1 MRTENKQ
8 FKKVLSVIL
17 SICMLLSI
25 VPSMVFAEGEGTGWT
40 QDEATDSTGCVNE
53 LVDGWVH
60 LKSGPNNGNAATGTT
75 PAVFVSDTMTGG
87 NMGEIK
93 LAIKT
98 VSSVADTRFGV
109 LLNYTDPNNGMFIGF
124 DASGWFWQNYG
135 ATGATWY
142 QGSRVAAPT
151 PGETVILNI
160 RWSDNKIVA
169 ATADGVDLFEGS
181 VPEFSYT
188 TGDKIALRVA
198 SLNSALTEVYVCDAD
213 NIPEETT
220 ESTEATEPPE
230 VPVDPDRETVVL
242 TNDAMSVTV
251 DAKFPRV
258 IKYDL
263 ANGNVV
269 YGQTKTLDTI
279 RINGVDLTVDPE
291 TVVTTEVADKVTY
304 KFPLKSEDNTI
315 DMEMTCELV
324 IENNTLAFNIT
335 EIKNNLDSQVNPIL
349 KIYIPQHSLVSVNAN
364 DEASNLF
371 GAIISSK
378 TKVDGD
384 EYFKLTSTSA
394 NKTTDYAYAVI
405 SDSKISASMESNSTV
420 DGRSNGFSGAGA
432 NNTRIVSE
440 VYDGAVP
447 NAEGTYETVKTL
459 GLQSN
464 TWDYQY
470 RVTTNVGGGSNDYAT
485 TYVYDPVDMPYVRVV
500 ITGDEN
506 GDGAINWNDG
516 AIAFRDISH
525 EIAGS
530 EEVPELVG
538 YRISMNFGG
547 QAQNPFLTTLDNV
560 KRVAANTDGLGQS
573 ILLKGY
579 ASEGH
584 DSGHPDYWNIG
595 ERIGGAE
602 DMNTLLTKGAE
613 YGAVFG
619 IHVNASEFYP
629 EAEAFNENRIK
640 WNATGTPNY
649 GWNWID
655 QGINING
662 WYDMANYDPDATYD
676 DLYRENR
683 FQKLYELVGTNLDFV
698 YVDVWGNGQTPSDGT
713 WGTRVISQE
722 ITERGWRMANE
733 WGVAN
738 DWDATFTHW
747 STDLTYGGADLKG
760 VNSTLIRFIRNHQKD
775 VWVGDYPS
783 YGGEAQAPLLG
794 GMNMK
799 DFEGWQGRNDYDAWI
814 RNLYTHNLSTKFLQH
829 FEVVSWEYA
838 NDADPTVPVDGA
850 NWTPSMKAV
859 LRDDAGNEVVVT
871 RKSSDPNSAEF
882 RERVITFN
890 GITVLDGSENRG
902 DNDNSKGNQT
912 YLIPWLWDSS
922 TGEFLDSKDEKLY
935 HWNTAGG
942 TTTWT
947 LPESWSDVS
956 EVKYYKL
963 TDLGAVEEQIIKVD
977 ENRQIT
983 IKADAET
990 PYIVKKGDATKLEI
1004 VWSEG
1009 MHIVDAG
1016 FNSGI
1021 DNILTLW
1028 DVETENVNYGDVN
1041 GDKVININ
1049 DASLVQLYINKNE
1062 GTIVDEK
1069 IADVNRDGIITVA
1082 DVTAIQ
1088 LIAAGRTEASTVS
1101 GTATVQ
1107 KSQYSN
1113 PMFVLNGEISAKQEL
1128 TDLTAGT
1135 QYAVYLGVDN
1145 RSNSNAYVRILDSN
1159 GNVVA
1164 ENYTNRS
1171 IAKNYI
1177 KAYTHSNSSATIGGT
1192 SYFQNIYLFFTPVEG
1207 EKYYLQLEQT
1217 GTGNV
1222 YFDDIRITESDASFF
1237 EYDEEGNV
1245 VSFYNDFEKNVQG
1258 VYPFVIGGIEGV
1270 EDNRTHLSE
1279 LHDPYTQAGW
1289 DIKKLDDVIDGE
1301 WSVKVNGLVQRNAMV
1316 MQTIP
1321 QNFRFEPGVTYD
1333 ISFDYE
1339 IGTAGTYGV
1348 VYGEGE
1354 YSSSK
1359 SYSLLPLNEQAITDE
1374 GTSKHTFSFSLIGGE
1389 SGQTWFGIY
1398 STSKAPENTDS
1409 FIGYKDLVID
1419 NVSIKVSKSDKS
1431 EMMAAYEKYSGLN
1444 EVDYAP
1450 DQWAVFAE
1458 ALANVE
1464 ALFQNSDAEQAEV
1477 DAATQALIDA
1487 AEALEVAY
1495 GTITITVK
1503 NEEGEV
1509 IPGAKVALDCYN
1521 DDSIA
1526 KQTGV
1531 ADENGMVTFENL
1543 RNREYGASASAD
1555 GYTTRYGVTAPIV
1568 LNEVTNTD
1576 VVLNAVSADGLLAE
1590 YNFDDGDVSMLV
1602 NQEDN
1607 AGGDVTVTAVDGKAQ
1622 IRFPGGGRAN
1632 VFIEDEG
1639 LDRVKN
1645 GRIEFDVTTMS
1656 ANGIRFGVNF
1666 RAANMNQRIWT
1677 GVGDANNQY
1686 FYEWWNGSANSWSS
1700 MFSNNEYFTSG
1711 NTVHV
1716 VAEISNNRVKLTV
1729 DDVVLVNSTVTGG
1742 IPTDGGW
1749 FGFECRN
1756 ANSFQIDNV
1765 KIYTADTDPVF

>member
-25 VPSMVFAEGEGTGWT
+25 VPSMVFAEGSETGWT
-40 QDEATDSTGCVNE
+40 QDEATNSTGCVNE

-87 NMGEIK
+87 KMGEIK
-93 LAIKT
+93 LAIKP
-98 VSSVADTRFGV
+98 VSEASATRFGV
-109 LLNYTDPNNGMFIGF
+109 YLNYTNPNNAMFIGY
-124 DASGWFWQNYG
+124 DSGGWFWQNYG
-135 ATGATWY
+135 ASDSTWY
-142 QGSRVAAPT
+142 SGTRQPAPAA
-151 PGETVILNI
+151 GKTVILNI
-160 RWSDNKIVA
+160 KWSDNNIVSA
-169 ATADGVDLFEGS
+169 KVDGVDLFEGS

-188 TGDKIALRVA
+188 TGDKIAIKCGTWNTA
-198 SLNSALTEVYVCDAD
+198 YTEVYVCDAD
-213 NIPEETT
+213 KIPEETT
-220 ESTEATEPPE
+220 ESTETTETPE
-230 VPVDPDRETVVL
+230 VPADPDRETVTL
-242 TNDAMSVTV
+242 TNDAMNVTV

-263 ANGNVV
+263 ANGDVV

-291 TVVTTEVADKVTY
+291 KVVTTEAADKVTY
-304 KFPLKSEDNTI
+304 KFPLKSADNTI

-378 TKVDGD
+378 TSVDGD

-394 NKTTDYAYAVI
+394 NKTTEYAYAVI

-420 DGRSNGFSGAGA
+420 DGKSNGFSGAGA

-470 RVTTNVGGGSNDYAT
+470 RVTTNVGSATNTT
-485 TYVYDPVDMPYVRVV
+485 TYVYDHVDMPYVRVV

-506 GDGAINWNDG
+506 KDGAINWNDG

-525 EIAGS
+525 EIAKS
-530 EEVPELVG
+530 DEVPELVG

-560 KRVAANTDGLGQS
+560 KRVAAHTDGLGQS

-602 DMNTLLTKGAE
+602 DMNTLLTKGKE

-640 WNATGTPNY
+640 WNGTGTPNY

-655 QGINING
+655 QGINMNG

-747 STDLTYGGADLKG
+747 ATDLTYGGANLKG

-829 FEVVSWEYA
+829 FKVVSWEYA
-838 NDADPTVPVDGA
+838 NDADPKVPTSAD
-850 NWTPSMKAV
+850 WTPSVKAV

-871 RKSSDPNSAEF
+871 RKSGNPSDPLF

-890 GITVLDGSENRG
+890 GIKVLDGSENRG

-983 IKADAET
+983 INADAET

-1021 DNILTLW
+1021 DNILSLW
-1028 DVETENVNYGDVN
+1028 DVETENVKYGDVN

-1062 GTIVDEK
+1062 GTIVDEN

-1088 LIAAGRTEASTVS
+1088 LIAAGRTEAPTAS
-1101 GTATVQ
+1101 GTATATVQ

-1245 VSFYNDFEKNVQG
+1245 TSFYNDFEKNIQG

-1289 DIKKLDDVIDGE
+1289 DIKRLDDVIEGD

-1374 GTSKHTFSFSLIGGE
+1374 GTNKHRFSFSLIGGE
-1389 SGQTWFGIY
+1389 SGQSWFGIY

-1431 EMMAAYEKYSGLN
+1431 KMMAAYEKYSGLN

-1450 DQWAVFAE
+1450 DQWAVFAG

-1464 ALFQNSDAEQAEV
+1464 ALFQNSEATQEEV
-1477 DAATQALIDA
+1477 DAATKALIDA
-1487 AEALEVAY
+1487 AESLEVAY
-1495 GTITITVK
+1495 GTITVTVK
-1503 NEEGEV
+1503 NIDGEP
-1509 IPGAKVALDCYN
+1509 ISGAKVALDCYN
-1521 DDSIA
+1521 DDTIA

-1531 ADENGMVTFENL
+1531 ANENGMVTFENL
-1543 RNREYGASASAD
+1543 RNRKYGASASAD
-1555 GYTTRYGVTAPIV
+1555 GYTTRYGVTAPITV
-1568 LNEVTNTD
+1568 NEVTNTD
-1576 VVLNAVSADGLLAE
+1576 VVLNTVSPDGLLKE
-1590 YNFDDGDVSMLV
+1590 YNFDDGDVSMFV
-1602 NQEDN
+1602 SPEDN
-1607 AGGDVTVTAVDGKAQ
+1607 QAGAVATTAVDGKAQ
-1622 IRFPGGGRAN
+1622 IKFPGGGRAC
-1632 VFIEDEG
+1632 VYIEDED

-1645 GRIEFDVTTMS
+1645 GRIEADITGLQ

-1666 RAANMNQRIWT
+1666 RGSDFTHRIWA
-1677 GVGDANNQY
+1677 GVGDSNNNY
-1686 FYEWWNGSANSWSS
+1686 FWEWWNGADTSYSG
-1700 MFSNNEYFTSG
+1700 MYGGQEHFKSG
-1711 NTVHV
+1711 NTVHL
-1716 VAEISNNRVKLTV
+1716 VAEIKDNTVKLTL
-1729 DDVVLVNSTVTGG
+1729 DGEVVLNTRISGN

-1749 FGFECRN
+1749 FGFECR
-1756 ANSFQIDNV
+1756 SGYTFKLDNV
-1765 KIYTADTDPVF
+1765 KIYTNDTDPVF

>member
-25 VPSMVFAEGEGTGWT
+25 VPTMVFAEGESSGWT
-40 QDEATDSTGCVNE
+40 QEKSDTTGVINE
-53 LVDGWVH
+53 LTSDGWWH
-60 LKSGPNNGNAATGTT
+60 FKSGPNNGNNPNPDKNPAT
-75 PAVFVSDTMTGG
+75 FVNDTMTIDAFGTLDWD
-87 NMGEIK
+87 ILPASDASK
-93 LAIKT
+93 
-98 VSSVADTRFGV
+98 SRFGIW
-109 LLNYTDPNNGMFIGF
+109 LKYSDTSNGMFIGY
-124 DASGWFWQNYG
+124 DSGGWFWQNYG
-135 ATGATWY
+135 ADNESWY
-142 QGSRVAAPT
+142 SGTRVAAPKA
-151 PGETVILNI
+151 GQTVRLQLS
-160 RWSDNKIVA
+160 WTDNKFIKAEV
-169 ATADGVDLFEGS
+169 DGQTLFEGS
-181 VPEFSYT
+181 IPEFGYAE
-188 TGDKIALRVA
+188 GDKIAIKCGTY
-198 SLNSALTEVYVCDAD
+198 STEYTEVYIREHTD
-213 NIPEETT
+213 EEPTT
-220 ESTEATEPPE
+220 ESTEATEAPE
-230 VPVDPDRETVVL
+230 VPVDPNRETVTL
-242 TNDAMSVTV
+242 TNDAMNVLV

-258 IKYDL
+258 ISYEMK
-263 ANGNVV
+263 NINNTVV

-279 RINGVDLTVDPE
+279 RINGVDIKVNPDE
-291 TVVTTEVADKVTY
+291 VTTTQAADKVTY
-304 KFPLKSEDNTI
+304 QFPLKSEANNI
-315 DMEMTCELV
+315 DMVMTCELA
-324 IENNTLAFNIT
+324 IKDNTLAFNIT
-335 EIKNNLDSQVNPIL
+335 EIKNNLDSQAYPIL
-349 KIYIPQHSLVSVNAN
+349 KIYIPQHSLVSVNST

-371 GAIISSK
+371 GSITSSR
-378 TKVDGD
+378 TTVDGD
-384 EYFKLTSTSA
+384 EYFELTSTST

-405 SDSKISASMESNSTV
+405 SDSKISASMESNSTI
-420 DGRSNGFSGAGA
+420 DGRATGFTGGGA
-432 NNTRIVSE
+432 NNTRIISE

-447 NAEGTYETVKTL
+447 GADGEYTTVKTL

-464 TWDYQY
+464 IWDYQY
-470 RVTTNVGGGSNDYAT
+470 RVTTNVGSAKDTT
-485 TYVYDPVDMPYVRVV
+485 TYVYDPVDMPYVKVV

-506 GDGAINWNDG
+506 KDSKINWNDG
-516 AIAFRDISH
+516 AIAFRTISH

-530 EEVPELVG
+530 DEVPELVG

-595 ERIGGAE
+595 ERIGGAD
-602 DMNTLLTKGAE
+602 DMNTLLTKGKE

-629 EAEAFNENRIK
+629 EADAFNENRIK
-640 WNATGTPNY
+640 WNSTGTPNY

-655 QGINING
+655 QGINMNG

-676 DLYRENR
+676 DLYREAR

-733 WGVAN
+733 WGAAN

-760 VNSTLIRFIRNHQKD
+760 NNSILTRFIRNHQKD
-775 VWVGDYPS
+775 VWIGDYPS

-794 GMNMK
+794 GLNMK

-838 NDADPTVPVDGA
+838 NEEDPSVPVDGA
-850 NWTPSMKAV
+850 NWTPSVKAV
-859 LRDDAGNEVVVT
+859 LRDEAGNEVVVT
-871 RKSSDPNSAEF
+871 RKSSDPSSALF

-890 GITVLDGSENRG
+890 GVTVLDGSENRG
-902 DNDNSKGNQT
+902 DNDSVKGNQS
-912 YLIPWLWDSS
+912 YLIPWLWDAETGNFVASS
-922 TGEFLDSKDEKLY
+922 DEKLY

-947 LPESWSDVS
+947 LPESWKDL
-956 EVKYYKL
+956 ETVKYYKL
-963 TDLGAVEEQIIKVD
+963 TDLGAVEEQIINVVD
-977 ENRQIT
+977 GKIT
-983 IKADAET
+983 ITADAET
-990 PYIVKKGDATKLEI
+990 PYVVKKGDAKNLEI

-1021 DNILTLW
+1021 DNILKLW
-1028 DVETENVNYGDVN
+1028 NVNANGLMMGDVN
-1041 GDKVININ
+1041 GDGIVNVN
-1049 DASLVQLYINKNE
+1049 DATYVQLYLLQNTSIDV
-1062 GTIVDEK
+1062 GA
-1069 IADVNRDGIITVA
+1069 ADVNGDDKITVS
-1082 DVTAIQ
+1082 DVTEIQ
-1088 LIAAGRTEASTVS
+1088 LIAAGLKTSETKS
-1101 GTATVQ
+1101 GTATVE

-1113 PMFVLNGEISAKQEL
+1113 PMLVLNGNISAKQQM
-1128 TDLTAGT
+1128 TDLTAGQ

-1145 RSNSNAYVRILDSN
+1145 RSDSNAYVRVLDSK
-1159 GNVVA
+1159 GNIVA

-1192 SYFQNIYLFFTPVEG
+1192 SYFQNIYVFFTPVEG
-1207 EKYYLQLEQT
+1207 ETYYLQLAQT
-1217 GTGNV
+1217 GEGNV

-1237 EYDEEGNV
+1237 TYDENGNV
-1245 VSFYNDFEKNVQG
+1245 TGFYNDFEKNIQG

-1279 LHDPYTQAGW
+1279 LHAPYTQAGW
-1289 DIKKLDDVIDGE
+1289 DIKKLDDVIDGN
-1301 WSVKVNGLVQRNAMV
+1301 WSVKVNGLVQRNNMV

-1348 VYGEGE
+1348 VYGDGE
-1354 YSSSK
+1354 FSTGK
-1359 SYSLLPLNEQAITDE
+1359 SYSLLPLNEQAITEE
-1374 GTSKHTFSFSLIGGE
+1374 GTSKHTFSFSLIGAE
-1389 SGQTWFGIY
+1389 NGQSWFGIY

-1419 NVSIKVSKSDKS
+1419 NLKITVSKSNKA
-1431 EMMAAYEKYSGLN
+1431 EMMAAYEKYSSLN

-1450 DQWAVFAE
+1450 EQWSVFAK
-1458 ALANVE
+1458 ALADVE
-1464 ALFQNSDAEQAEV
+1464 ALFQNSDATQDQV
-1477 DAATQALIDA
+1477 DAATKALIDA
-1487 AEALEVAY
+1487 AESLEIAY
-1495 GTITITVK
+1495 GTITVTVK
-1503 NEEGEV
+1503 DEEGNA

-1521 DDSIA
+1521 DDTVA
-1526 KQTGV
+1526 KQTAV
-1531 ADENGMVTFENL
+1531 ADDNGMVTFANL

-1555 GYTTRYGVTAPIV
+1555 GYTTRYGVTAAIKV
-1568 LNEVTNTD
+1568 NETTNTD
-1576 VVLNAVSADGLLAE
+1576 VVLNKVSADGLLAE

-1607 AGGDVTVTAVDGKAQ
+1607 AGGKVTITAVDGKAQ
-1622 IRFPGGGRAN
+1622 IKFPGGGRAN
-1632 VFIEDEG
+1632 VFIEQEG

-1686 FYEWWNGSANSWSS
+1686 FYEWWNGNNNSWSS
-1700 MFSNNEYFTSG
+1700 MFSNNEYFTNG
-1711 NTVHV
+1711 KTVHV
-1716 VAEISNNRVKLTV
+1716 VAEINNNKVKLTV
-1729 DDVVLVNSTVTGG
+1729 DDVVLVESNISGG

-1749 FGFECRN
+1749 FGFECRS
-1756 ANSFQIDNV
+1756 ANSFQIDNL

>member
-25 VPSMVFAEGEGTGWT
+25 VPSMVFAEGSETGWT
-40 QDEATDSTGCVNE
+40 QDPATDSTGCVNE

-87 NMGEIK
+87 KFGTVN
-93 LAIKT
+93 LAIKP
-98 VSSVADTRFGV
+98 VSGPTETRFGV
-109 LLNYTDPNNGMFIGF
+109 YLNYENPNNGYFIGY
-124 DASGWFWQNYG
+124 DAGGWFWQRYG
-135 ATGATWY
+135 DD
-142 QGSRVAAPT
+142 GSYKPVGIDAPEA
-151 PGETVILNI
+151 GEQVILKI
-160 RWSDNKIVA
+160 TWSDNTITS
-169 ATADGVDLFEGS
+169 ATVDGQSIFGGSTVDI
-181 VPEFSYT
+181 SYT
-188 TGDKIALRVA
+188 TGDKIAIKCGTW
-198 SLNSALTEVYVCDAD
+198 NTEYTEVYVCDAD

-230 VPVDPDRETVVL
+230 VPVDPDRETVTL

-263 ANGNVV
+263 ANGDVV

-291 TVVTTEVADKVTY
+291 TVVTTEAADKVTY

-420 DGRSNGFSGAGA
+420 DGRSNGFGGAGA

-447 NAEGTYETVKTL
+447 NADGEYETVKTL

-470 RVTTNVGGGSNDYAT
+470 RVTTNVGSATNTT
-485 TYVYDPVDMPYVRVV
+485 TYVYNAIELPYVRVV

-506 GDGAINWNDG
+506 GDEVINWNDG

-525 EIAGS
+525 KIAKS
-530 EEVPELVG
+530 DEVPELVG

-560 KRVAANTDGLGQS
+560 KRVAAHTDGLGQS

-602 DMNTLLTKGAE
+602 DMNTLLTKGKE

-640 WNATGTPNY
+640 WNVTGTPNY

-655 QGINING
+655 QGINMNG

-838 NDADPTVPVDGA
+838 NDADPTVPVDGE

-859 LRDDAGNEVVVT
+859 LRDDAGNEVVVE
-871 RKSSDPNSAEF
+871 RKSGNPSDPLF

-963 TDLGAVEEQIIKVD
+963 TDLGAVDEQIIKVD

-1088 LIAAGRTEASTVS
+1088 LIAAGRTEAPTVS

-1237 EYDEEGNV
+1237 EYDAEGNV
-1245 VSFYNDFEKNVQG
+1245 VSFFNDFEKNVQG
-1258 VYPFVIGGIEGV
+1258 VYPFVIGGIESV

-1487 AEALEVAY
+1487 AESLEVAY

>member
-8 FKKVLSVIL
+8 FKKVISVIL

-25 VPSMVFAEGEGTGWT
+25 VPTMVFAEGEGSGWT
-40 QDEATDSTGCVNE
+40 QEKSDTTGVINE
-53 LVDGWVH
+53 LTEDGWWH
-60 LKSGPNNGNAATGTT
+60 FKSGPNNGNNPSPTKNPATFVNDTIEIGEMGTLDWDIKAVNDAAQ
-75 PAVFVSDTMTGG
+75 
-87 NMGEIK
+87 
-93 LAIKT
+93 
-98 VSSVADTRFGV
+98 TRFGIW
-109 LLNYTDPNNGMFIGF
+109 LKYSDTNNGMFIGY
-124 DASGWFWQNYG
+124 DAQGWFWQNYG
-135 ATGATWY
+135 ATGETWY
-142 QGSRVAAPT
+142 NGTRVKGPNA
-151 PGETVILNI
+151 GETVRLQLAWTDSSFIQ
-160 RWSDNKIVA
+160 
-169 ATADGVDLFEGS
+169 ATVNGELLFEGS
-181 VPEFSYT
+181 IPDFEYATGNKLAVKCGSYNGT
-188 TGDKIALRVA
+188 NGME
-198 SLNSALTEVYVCDAD
+198 LTEVYVREHK
-213 NIPEETT
+213 EEQPTTEPT
-220 ESTEATEPPE
+220 ESTETPE

-279 RINGVDLTVDPE
+279 RINNVDIKVNPDD
-291 TVVTTEVADKVTY
+291 VVSTHTPDKIEY
-304 KFPLKSEDNTI
+304 KFPLKSEENNI
-315 DMEMTCELV
+315 DMVMTSTIS
-324 IENNTLAFNIT
+324 IENNTLSFNII
-335 EIKNNLDSQVNPIL
+335 EIVNNLDSHVNPIL
-349 KIYIPQHSLVSVNAN
+349 KIYIPQHSLVSVNSS
-364 DEASNLF
+364 DEKSNIF
-371 GAIISSK
+371 GAVSSSQTK
-378 TKVDGD
+378 TDGD
-384 EYFKLTSTSA
+384 EYFELTSTSG
-394 NKTTDYAYAVI
+394 NKTTAYAYAVI
-405 SDSKISASMESNSTV
+405 SDSKISASMESNSTI
-420 DGRSNGFSGAGA
+420 DGSAIGFGGAGA

-440 VYDGAVP
+440 IYDGAIENEKFINYGDVNGDGKINVIDATLVQIYLVYKDREIDKAAADVDLDGEVTVNDATSIQKISAKLEEAP
-447 NAEGTYETVKTL
+447 ADDPFVTVKTL
-459 GLQSN
+459 GLYSN
-464 TWDYQY
+464 VWDYQY
-470 RVTTNVGGGSNDYAT
+470 RVTTNVGGGTPNT
-485 TYVYDPVDMPYVRVV
+485 TYVYNPIELPYVKVV

-506 GDGAINWNDG
+506 GDGAVNWNDG

-525 EIAGS
+525 EIAKS
-530 EEVPELVG
+530 DEVPELVG

-560 KRVAANTDGLGQS
+560 KRVAAHTDGLGQS

-584 DSGHPDYWNIG
+584 DSGHPDYYNIG

-602 DMNTLLTKGAE
+602 DMNTLLEKGKE

-629 EAEAFNENRIK
+629 EADAFCEERIK
-640 WNATGTPNY
+640 WNASGTPAY

-655 QGINING
+655 QGINMNG
-662 WYDMANYDPDATYD
+662 WYDMANHDPDAVHD
-676 DLYRENR
+676 ELYREAR
-683 FQKLYELVGTNLDFV
+683 FDMLKELVGDNLDFI

-713 WGTRVISQE
+713 WGTRVISKE
-722 ITERGWRMANE
+722 ITENGWRMANE
-733 WGVAN
+733 WGAAN

-829 FEVVSWEYA
+829 FEVVSWKYA
-838 NDADPTVPVDGA
+838 NDANDTVPTSA
-850 NWTPSMKAV
+850 NWTPSVFAE
-859 LRDDAGNEVVVT
+859 LRDEKGNVVT
-871 RKSSDPNSAEF
+871 VERKSGDPSDPLF
-882 RERVITFN
+882 RERVIKFN

-902 DNDNSKGNQT
+902 DNDNVKGNQT

-922 TGEFLDSKDEKLY
+922 TGDFLDSKDEKLY

-947 LPESWSDVS
+947 LPESWNDVD

-963 TDLGAVEEQIIKVD
+963 TDLGAVEEEIIKVD

-1021 DNILTLW
+1021 ENILSLW
-1028 DVETENVNYGDVN
+1028 ATEG
-1041 GDKVININ
+1041 
-1049 DASLVQLYINKNE
+1049 E
-1062 GTIVDEK
+1062 
-1069 IADVNRDGIITVA
+1069 
-1082 DVTAIQ
+1082 
-1088 LIAAGRTEASTVS
+1088 

-1113 PMFVLNGEISAKQEL
+1113 PMLVLNGEISAKQEI
-1128 TDLTAGT
+1128 TDLTAGQ

-1145 RSNSNAYVRILDSN
+1145 RSDSNAYVRILDSK

-1177 KAYTHSNSSATIGGT
+1177 KAYTHSNSSATVDGS
-1192 SYFQNIYLFFTPVEG
+1192 SYFQNMYVFFTPVEG
-1207 EKYYLQLEQT
+1207 EKYYLQLAQT
-1217 GTGNV
+1217 GEGNV

-1279 LHDPYTQAGW
+1279 LHKPYTQAGW
-1289 DIKKLDDVIDGE
+1289 DIKKLDDVIEGD
-1301 WSVKVNGLVQRNAMV
+1301 WSIKVNGLVQRNNMV

-1354 YSSSK
+1354 FSTSK
-1359 SYSLLPLNEQAITDE
+1359 SYSLLPLNEQAITEE

-1450 DQWAVFAE
+1450 EQWAVFAE

-1477 DAATQALIDA
+1477 DAATEALINA
-1487 AEALEVAY
+1487 AEALEIAY
-1495 GTITITVK
+1495 GTITVTVK
-1503 NEEGEV
+1503 NTDGEV

-1521 DDSIA
+1521 DDTIA

-1543 RNREYGASASAD
+1543 RNREYGASASAE
-1555 GYTTRYGVTAPIV
+1555 GYTTRYGVVAPITV
-1568 LNEVTNTD
+1568 NEVTNTD
-1576 VVLNAVSADGLLAE
+1576 VVLNTVSPDGLLAE

-1602 NQEDN
+1602 SPEDN
-1607 AGGDVTVTAVDGKAQ
+1607 AGGEVKVTAVDGKAQ
-1622 IRFPGGGRAN
+1622 IKFPGGNRAN
-1632 VFIEDEG
+1632 VFIQGEG

-1645 GRIEFDVTTMS
+1645 GRIEADITAMQ

-1666 RAANMNQRIWT
+1666 RGANFNQRIWA
-1677 GVGDANNQY
+1677 GVGDANDKY
-1686 FYEWWNGSANSWSS
+1686 FWEWWNGSA
-1700 MFSNNEYFTSG
+1700 TSYSG
-1711 NTVHV
+1711 MYGGQEHFKSGKTVHL
-1716 VAEISNNRVKLTV
+1716 VAEIRNNTVKLTL
-1729 DDVVLVNSTVTGG
+1729 DDEVVLNTTVNGN

-1756 ANSFQIDNV
+1756 GYTFQLDNV
-1765 KIYTADTDPVF
+1765 KIYTNDTDPVF

>member
-25 VPSMVFAEGEGTGWT
+25 VPSMVFAEGEGSGWT
-40 QDEATDSTGCVNE
+40 QEKSDTTGVINE
-53 LVDGWVH
+53 LTEDGWWH
-60 LKSGPNNGNAATGTT
+60 FKSGPNNGNNPNPSNNPAT
-75 PAVFVSDTMTGG
+75 FVNDTMVIE
-87 NMGEIK
+87 NMGTLDWDIK
-93 LAIKT
+93 AVNDAST
-98 VSSVADTRFGV
+98 TRFGIW
-109 LLNYTDPNNGMFIGF
+109 LKYSDTTNGMFIGY
-124 DASGWFWQNYG
+124 DKDGWFWQNYG
-135 ATGATWY
+135 ATGETWY
-142 QGSRVAAPT
+142 QGTRVKAPNA
-151 PGETVILNI
+151 GETARLQLTWTDSKFV
-160 RWSDNKIVA
+160 VA
-169 ATADGVDLFEGS
+169 TVNGQTLFQGEI
-181 VPEFSYT
+181 PEFKYAE
-188 TGDKIALRVA
+188 GDKIAIKCG
-198 SLNSALTEVYVCDAD
+198 SYNGTSGMELTEVYVREHKD
-213 NIPEETT
+213 EETT
-220 ESTEATEPPE
+220 TEPTSSTEPPE

-291 TVVTTEVADKVTY
+291 TVVTTEAADKVTY

-420 DGRSNGFSGAGA
+420 DGRSNGFGGAGA

-447 NAEGTYETVKTL
+447 NADGEYETVKTL

-470 RVTTNVGGGSNDYAT
+470 RVTTNVGSATNTT
-485 TYVYDPVDMPYVRVV
+485 TYVYNAIELPYVRVV

-506 GDGAINWNDG
+506 GDEVINWNDG

-525 EIAGS
+525 EIAKS
-530 EEVPELVG
+530 DEVPELVG

-560 KRVAANTDGLGQS
+560 KRVAAHTDGLGQS

-602 DMNTLLTKGAE
+602 DMNTLLTKGKE

-640 WNATGTPNY
+640 WNVTGTPNY

-655 QGINING
+655 QGINMNG

-838 NDADPTVPVDGA
+838 NDADPTVPTSAD
-850 NWTPSMKAV
+850 WTPSVKAV
-859 LRDDAGNEVVVT
+859 LRDDAGNEVVVE
-871 RKSSDPNSAEF
+871 RKSSNPSDPLF

-983 IKADAET
+983 IEADAET

-1021 DNILTLW
+1021 ENILSLW
-1028 DVETENVNYGDVN
+1028 TT
-1041 GDKVININ
+1041 
-1049 DASLVQLYINKNE
+1049 E
-1062 GTIVDEK
+1062 GT
-1069 IADVNRDGIITVA
+1069 G
-1082 DVTAIQ
+1082 
-1088 LIAAGRTEASTVS
+1088 S
-1101 GTATVQ
+1101 ATVQ

-1113 PMFVLNGEISAKQEL
+1113 PMLVLNGEISAKQEL

-1145 RSNSNAYVRILDSN
+1145 RSDSDAYVRILDSN

-1177 KAYTHSNSSATIGGT
+1177 KAYTHSNSSATVDGT

-1217 GTGNV
+1217 GEGNV
-1222 YFDDIRITESDASFF
+1222 YFDDIRITESEASFF

-1245 VSFYNDFEKNVQG
+1245 TSFFNDFEDNVQG

-1289 DIKKLDDVIDGE
+1289 DIKQLDDVVEGE

-1348 VYGEGE
+1348 VYGDGE
-1354 YSSSK
+1354 FSTGK
-1359 SYSLLPLNEQAITDE
+1359 QYSLLPLNEQAIINANFADVDDNGE
-1374 GTSKHTFSFSLIGGE
+1374 INVNDASLVQLYLNHNPGTTIDTTIADVNLDGMVTIADVSEIQLIAAGRKEAPTTGTVKHTFSFSLIGAE

-1495 GTITITVK
+1495 GTITVTVK
-1503 NEEGEV
+1503 DEEGNPIE
-1509 IPGAKVALDCYN
+1509 GAKVALDCYN
-1521 DDSIA
+1521 DDTIA

-1531 ADENGMVTFENL
+1531 ADENGMVTFNNL

-1555 GYTTRYGVTAPIV
+1555 GYTTRYGVTAPITV
-1568 LNEVTNTD
+1568 NETTNTD
-1576 VVLNAVSADGLLAE
+1576 VTLNKVSADGLLKE
-1590 YNFDDGDVSMLV
+1590 YDFEDGDVSMFV
-1602 NQEDN
+1602 SPEDN
-1607 AGGDVTVTAVDGKAQ
+1607 AAGAVAATAVDGKAQ
-1622 IRFPGGGRAN
+1622 IKFPGGGRAC
-1632 VFIEDEG
+1632 VYIEDED

-1645 GRIEFDVTTMS
+1645 GRIEADITAMQ

-1666 RAANMNQRIWT
+1666 RGSDFNHRVWV
-1677 GVGDANNQY
+1677 GVGDANDKY
-1686 FYEWWNGSANSWSS
+1686 FWEWWNGSA
-1700 MFSNNEYFTSG
+1700 TSYSG
-1711 NTVHV
+1711 MYSGQEHFKSGETVHL
-1716 VAEISNNRVKLTV
+1716 VAEIKNNTVKLTL
-1729 DDVVLVNSTVTGG
+1729 DGEVVLNTSISGN

-1756 ANSFQIDNV
+1756 GYTFQLDNV
-1765 KIYTADTDPVF
+1765 KIYTNDTDPVF

>member
-25 VPSMVFAEGEGTGWT
+25 VPSMVFAEGSETGWT
-40 QDEATDSTGCVNE
+40 QDEATNSTGCVNE

-93 LAIKT
+93 LAIKP
-98 VSSVADTRFGV
+98 VSEASATRFGV
-109 LLNYTDPNNGMFIGF
+109 YLNYTNPNNAMFIGY
-124 DASGWFWQNYG
+124 DSGGWFWQNYG
-135 ATGATWY
+135 ASDSTWY
-142 QGSRVAAPT
+142 SGTRQPAPAA
-151 PGETVILNI
+151 GKTVILNI
-160 RWSDNKIVA
+160 KWSDNKIVSA
-169 ATADGVDLFEGS
+169 KVDGVDLFEGS

-188 TGDKIALRVA
+188 TSDKIAIKCGTW
-198 SLNSALTEVYVCDAD
+198 NSECTEVYVCDAD
-213 NIPEETT
+213 KIPEETT
-220 ESTEATEPPE
+220 ESTSSTEAPE
-230 VPVDPDRETVVL
+230 VPADPDRETITL
-242 TNDAMSVTV
+242 TNDAMNVTV

-258 IKYDL
+258 IKYNL
-263 ANGNVV
+263 KNGDVV

-291 TVVTTEVADKVTY
+291 KVVTTEAADKVTY
-304 KFPLKSEDNTI
+304 KFPLKSADNTI

-324 IENNTLAFNIT
+324 IDNNTLAFNIT

-378 TKVDGD
+378 TSVDGD

-394 NKTTDYAYAVI
+394 NKTTEYAYAVI

-420 DGRSNGFSGAGA
+420 DGKSNGFGGAGA

-470 RVTTNVGGGSNDYAT
+470 RVTTNVGSATNTT
-485 TYVYDPVDMPYVRVV
+485 TYVYDHVDMPYVRVV

-506 GDGAINWNDG
+506 KDGAINWNDG

-525 EIAGS
+525 EIAKS
-530 EEVPELVG
+530 DEVPELVG

-602 DMNTLLTKGAE
+602 DMNTLLTKGKE

-629 EAEAFNENRIK
+629 EAKAFNENRIK
-640 WNATGTPNY
+640 WNGTGTPNY

-655 QGINING
+655 QGINMNG
-662 WYDMANYDPDATYD
+662 WYDMANYDPDAKYD
-676 DLYRENR
+676 ELYRENR
-683 FQKLYELVGTNLDFV
+683 FQKLYDLVGENLDFV

-713 WGTRVISQE
+713 WGTRVISKE

-747 STDLTYGGADLKG
+747 ATDLTYGGANLKG

-829 FEVVSWEYA
+829 FKVVSWKYA
-838 NDADPTVPVDGA
+838 NDTDSTVPTSAD
-850 NWTPSMKAV
+850 WTPSVKAV

-871 RKSSDPNSAEF
+871 RKSGNPLDPLF

-890 GITVLDGSENRG
+890 GIKVLDGSENRG
-902 DNDNSKGNQT
+902 DYDSSKGNQT

-922 TGEFLDSKDEKLY
+922 TGKFLDSKDEKLY

-947 LPESWSDVS
+947 LPQSWSDVS

-983 IKADAET
+983 INADAET

-1021 DNILTLW
+1021 DNILSLW
-1028 DVETENVNYGDVN
+1028 DVEKETVKYGDVN

-1062 GTIVDEK
+1062 GTIVDEN

-1088 LIAAGRTEASTVS
+1088 LIATGRTEAPTAS

-1145 RSNSNAYVRILDSN
+1145 RSDNNAYVRILDSN

-1177 KAYTHSNSSATIGGT
+1177 KAYTHSNSSATIDGT

-1237 EYDEEGNV
+1237 KYDEEGNV
-1245 VSFYNDFEKNVQG
+1245 TSFYNDFEKNVQG
-1258 VYPFVIGGIEGV
+1258 VYPFVIGGIERV

-1279 LHDPYTQAGW
+1279 LHKPYTQAGW
-1289 DIKKLDDVIDGE
+1289 DIKKLDDVIEGD

-1354 YSSSK
+1354 YNSSK
-1359 SYSLLPLNEQAITDE
+1359 PYSLLPLNEQAITGE

-1431 EMMAAYEKYSGLN
+1431 KMMAAYEKYSGLN

-1450 DQWAVFAE
+1450 EQWAVFAE

-1464 ALFQNSDAEQAEV
+1464 ALFQNSEATQEEV
-1477 DAATQALIDA
+1477 DAATKALIDA
-1487 AEALEVAY
+1487 AESLEVAY
-1495 GTITITVK
+1495 GTITVTVK
-1503 NEEGEV
+1503 NAEGNPIE
-1509 IPGAKVALDCYN
+1509 GAKVALDCYN
-1521 DDSIA
+1521 DNTIA

-1531 ADENGMVTFENL
+1531 ADANGMVRFENL
-1543 RNREYGASASAD
+1543 RNREYGASASAV
-1555 GYTTRYGVTAPIV
+1555 GYTTRYGVTAPITV
-1568 LNEVTNTD
+1568 NEVKNTD
-1576 VVLNAVSADGLLAE
+1576 VVLNTVSPDGLLKE

-1602 NQEDN
+1602 SPEDN
-1607 AGGDVTVTAVDGKAQ
+1607 QAGAVAATAVGGKAQ
-1622 IRFPGGGRAN
+1622 IKFPGGGRAC
-1632 VFIEDEG
+1632 VYIEDED

-1645 GRIEFDVTTMS
+1645 GRIEADITGLQ

-1666 RAANMNQRIWT
+1666 RGSDFTHRIWA
-1677 GVGDANNQY
+1677 GVGDSNNNY
-1686 FYEWWNGSANSWSS
+1686 FWEWWNGADTSYSG
-1700 MFSNNEYFTSG
+1700 MYGGQEHFKSG
-1711 NTVHV
+1711 NTVHL
-1716 VAEISNNRVKLTV
+1716 VAEIKDNTVKLTL
-1729 DDVVLVNSTVTGG
+1729 DGEVVLNTRIGG
-1742 IPTDGGW
+1742 NIPTDGGW
-1749 FGFECRN
+1749 FGFECR
-1756 ANSFQIDNV
+1756 SGYTFQLDNV
-1765 KIYTADTDPVF
+1765 KIYTNDTDPVF

>member
-25 VPSMVFAEGEGTGWT
+25 VPSMVFAEGSETGWT
-40 QDEATDSTGCVNE
+40 QDEATNSTGCVNE

-87 NMGEIK
+87 KMGEIK
-93 LAIKT
+93 LAIKP
-98 VSSVADTRFGV
+98 VSEASATRFGV
-109 LLNYTDPNNGMFIGF
+109 YLNYTNPNNAMFIGY
-124 DASGWFWQNYG
+124 DSGGWFWQNYG
-135 ATGATWY
+135 ASNSTYYHGTRQPAP
-142 QGSRVAAPT
+142 AA
-151 PGETVILNI
+151 GETVILNI
-160 RWSDNKIVA
+160 KWSDNNIVSA
-169 ATADGVDLFEGS
+169 KVDGVDLFEGS

-188 TGDKIALRVA
+188 TSDKIAIKCGTW
-198 SLNSALTEVYVCDAD
+198 NSECTEVYVCDAD

-220 ESTEATEPPE
+220 EPTSSTEAPE
-230 VPVDPDRETVVL
+230 VPADPDRETFTL
-242 TNDAMSVTV
+242 TNDAMNVTV

-263 ANGNVV
+263 ANGDVV

-291 TVVTTEVADKVTY
+291 TVVTTEAADKVTY
-304 KFPLKSEDNTI
+304 KFPLKSADNTI

-378 TKVDGD
+378 TRVDGD
-384 EYFKLTSTSA
+384 EYFKLSSTSA

-420 DGRSNGFSGAGA
+420 NGRSNGFSGAGA

-470 RVTTNVGGGSNDYAT
+470 RVTTNVGSATNTT

-506 GDGAINWNDG
+506 KDGAINWNDG

-525 EIAGS
+525 EIAKS
-530 EEVPELVG
+530 DEVPELVG

-560 KRVAANTDGLGQS
+560 KRVAAHTDGLGQS

-602 DMNTLLTKGAE
+602 DMNTLLTKGKE

-640 WNATGTPNY
+640 WNGTGTPNY

-655 QGINING
+655 QGINMNG

-829 FEVVSWEYA
+829 FKVVSWKYA
-838 NDADPTVPVDGA
+838 NDADSTVPTSAD
-850 NWTPSMKAV
+850 WTPSVKAV

-871 RKSSDPNSAEF
+871 RKSGNPSDPLF

-890 GITVLDGSENRG
+890 GIKVLDGSENRG

-1021 DNILTLW
+1021 DNILSLW
-1028 DVETENVNYGDVN
+1028 DVETENVKYGDVN

-1062 GTIVDEK
+1062 GTIVDEN

-1088 LIAAGRTEASTVS
+1088 LIATGRTEAPTVS
-1101 GTATVQ
+1101 STATATVQ

-1145 RSNSNAYVRILDSN
+1145 RSDSNAYVRILDSN

-1245 VSFYNDFEKNVQG
+1245 TSFYNDFEKNIQG

-1289 DIKKLDDVIDGE
+1289 DIKKLDDVIEGD

-1359 SYSLLPLNEQAITDE
+1359 SYSLLPLNEQAITGKD
-1374 GTSKHTFSFSLIGGE
+1374 TSKHTFSFSLIGGE

-1431 EMMAAYEKYSGLN
+1431 KMMAAYEKYSGLN

-1464 ALFQNSDAEQAEV
+1464 ALFQNSEATQEEV
-1477 DAATQALIDA
+1477 DAATKALIDA
-1487 AEALEVAY
+1487 AESLEVAY
-1495 GTITITVK
+1495 GTITVTVK
-1503 NEEGEV
+1503 NAEGNPIE
-1509 IPGAKVALDCYN
+1509 GAKVALDCYN
-1521 DDSIA
+1521 DGTIA

-1531 ADENGMVTFENL
+1531 ADEHGMVTFENL
-1543 RNREYGASASAD
+1543 RNREYGASASAV
-1555 GYTTRYGVTAPIV
+1555 GYTTRYGVTAPITV
-1568 LNEVTNTD
+1568 NEVTNTD
-1576 VVLNAVSADGLLAE
+1576 VVLNTVSPDGLLKE
-1590 YNFDDGDVSMLV
+1590 YNFDDGDVSMFV
-1602 NQEDN
+1602 SPEDN
-1607 AGGDVTVTAVDGKAQ
+1607 QAGAVAATAVDGKAK
-1622 IRFPGGGRAN
+1622 IKFPGGGRAC
-1632 VFIEDEG
+1632 VYIEDED

-1645 GRIEFDVTTMS
+1645 GRIEADITGLQ

-1666 RAANMNQRIWT
+1666 RGSDFTHRIWA
-1677 GVGDANNQY
+1677 GVGDSNNNY
-1686 FYEWWNGSANSWSS
+1686 FWEWWNGADTSYSG
-1700 MFSNNEYFTSG
+1700 MYGGQEHFKSG
-1711 NTVHV
+1711 NTVHL
-1716 VAEISNNRVKLTV
+1716 VAEIKDNTVKLTL
-1729 DDVVLVNSTVTGG
+1729 DGEVVLNTRISGN

-1756 ANSFQIDNV
+1756 GYTFQLDNV
-1765 KIYTADTDPVF
+1765 KIYTNDTDPVF

>member
-25 VPSMVFAEGEGTGWT
+25 VPSMVFAEGSETGWT

-60 LKSGPNNGNAATGTT
+60 LKSGPNNGNDATGTT

-87 NMGEIK
+87 KFGTVN
-93 LAIKT
+93 LAIKP
-98 VSSVADTRFGV
+98 VSGPTETRFGV
-109 LLNYTDPNNGMFIGF
+109 YLNYENPNNGYFIGY
-124 DASGWFWQNYG
+124 DAGGWFWQRYG
-135 ATGATWY
+135 DD
-142 QGSRVAAPT
+142 GSYKPVGIDAPEA
-151 PGETVILNI
+151 GEQVILKI
-160 RWSDNKIVA
+160 TWSDNTITS
-169 ATADGVDLFEGS
+169 ATVDGQSIFGGSTVDI
-181 VPEFSYT
+181 SYT
-188 TGDKIALRVA
+188 TGDKIAIKCGTW
-198 SLNSALTEVYVCDAD
+198 NTEYTEVYVCDAD

-230 VPVDPDRETVVL
+230 VPVDPDRETVTL
-242 TNDAMSVTV
+242 TNDAMNVTV

-263 ANGNVV
+263 ANGDVV

-291 TVVTTEVADKVTY
+291 TVVTTEAADKVTY

-447 NAEGTYETVKTL
+447 NAEGEYETVKTL

-560 KRVAANTDGLGQS
+560 KRVAAHTDGLGQS

-602 DMNTLLTKGAE
+602 DMNTLLTKGKE

-640 WNATGTPNY
+640 WNVTGTPNY

-655 QGINING
+655 QGINMNG

-838 NDADPTVPVDGA
+838 NEDKTIPTSAD
-850 NWTPSMKAV
+850 WTPSMKAV

-890 GITVLDGSENRG
+890 GITVLNGSENRG

-1021 DNILTLW
+1021 ENILSLW
-1028 DVETENVNYGDVN
+1028 TT
-1041 GDKVININ
+1041 
-1049 DASLVQLYINKNE
+1049 E
-1062 GTIVDEK
+1062 GT
-1069 IADVNRDGIITVA
+1069 G
-1082 DVTAIQ
+1082 
-1088 LIAAGRTEASTVS
+1088 S
-1101 GTATVQ
+1101 ATVQ

-1113 PMFVLNGEISAKQEL
+1113 PMLVLNGEISAKQEL

-1145 RSNSNAYVRILDSN
+1145 RSDSDAYVRILDSN

-1177 KAYTHSNSSATIGGT
+1177 KAYTHSNSSATVDGT

-1217 GTGNV
+1217 GEGNV
-1222 YFDDIRITESDASFF
+1222 YFDDIRITESEASFF

-1245 VSFYNDFEKNVQG
+1245 TSFFNDFEDNVQG

-1289 DIKKLDDVIDGE
+1289 DIKQLDDVIEGE

-1359 SYSLLPLNEQAITDE
+1359 SYSLLPLNEQAIINANFADVDDNGE
-1374 GTSKHTFSFSLIGGE
+1374 INVNDASLVQLYLNHNPGTTIDTIIADVNLDGMVTIADVSEIQLIAAGRKEAPTTGTVKHTFSFSLIGAE
-1389 SGQTWFGIY
+1389 SGQSWFGIY

-1495 GTITITVK
+1495 GTITVTVK
-1503 NEEGEV
+1503 DEEGNPIE
-1509 IPGAKVALDCYN
+1509 GAKVALDCYN
-1521 DDSIA
+1521 DDTIA

-1531 ADENGMVTFENL
+1531 ADENGMVTFNNL

-1555 GYTTRYGVTAPIV
+1555 GYTTRYGVTAPITV
-1568 LNEVTNTD
+1568 NETTNTD
-1576 VVLNAVSADGLLAE
+1576 VILNKVSADGLLKE
-1590 YNFDDGDVSMLV
+1590 YDFEDGDVSMFV
-1602 NQEDN
+1602 SPEDN
-1607 AGGDVTVTAVDGKAQ
+1607 AAGAVAATAVDGKAQ
-1622 IRFPGGGRAN
+1622 IKFPGGGRAC
-1632 VFIEDEG
+1632 VYIEDED

-1645 GRIEFDVTTMS
+1645 GRIEADITAMQ

-1666 RAANMNQRIWT
+1666 RGSDFNHRVWV
-1677 GVGDANNQY
+1677 GVGDANDKY
-1686 FYEWWNGSANSWSS
+1686 FWEWWNGSA
-1700 MFSNNEYFTSG
+1700 TSYSG
-1711 NTVHV
+1711 MYSGQEHFKSGETVHL
-1716 VAEISNNRVKLTV
+1716 VAEIKNNTVKLTL
-1729 DDVVLVNSTVTGG
+1729 DGEVVLNTSISGN

-1756 ANSFQIDNV
+1756 GYTFQLDNV
-1765 KIYTADTDPVF
+1765 KIYTNDTDPVF

>member
-25 VPSMVFAEGEGTGWT
+25 VPSMVFAEGSETGWT
-40 QDEATDSTGCVNE
+40 QDEATNSTGCVNE

-87 NMGEIK
+87 KFGTVN
-93 LAIKT
+93 LAIKP
-98 VSSVADTRFGV
+98 VSGPTETRFGV
-109 LLNYTDPNNGMFIGF
+109 YLNYENPNNGYFIGY
-124 DASGWFWQNYG
+124 DAGGWFWQRYG
-135 ATGATWY
+135 DD
-142 QGSRVAAPT
+142 GSYKSVGIDAPEA
-151 PGETVILNI
+151 GEQVILKI
-160 RWSDNKIVA
+160 TWSDNTITS
-169 ATADGVDLFEGS
+169 ATVDGQSIFGGSTVDI
-181 VPEFSYT
+181 SYT
-188 TGDKIALRVA
+188 TGDKIAIKCGTY
-198 SLNSALTEVYVCDAD
+198 NSQYTDIYVCDAD

-220 ESTEATEPPE
+220 EPTSSTEAPE
-230 VPVDPDRETVVL
+230 VPADPDRETFTL
-242 TNDAMSVTV
+242 TNDAMNVTV

-263 ANGNVV
+263 ANGDVV

-291 TVVTTEVADKVTY
+291 KVVTTEAADKVTY
-304 KFPLKSEDNTI
+304 KFPLKSADNTI

-324 IENNTLAFNIT
+324 IDNNTLAFNIT

-378 TKVDGD
+378 TSVDGD

-394 NKTTDYAYAVI
+394 NKTTEYAYAVI

-420 DGRSNGFSGAGA
+420 DGKSNGFGGAGA

-470 RVTTNVGGGSNDYAT
+470 RVTTNVGSATNTT
-485 TYVYDPVDMPYVRVV
+485 TYVYDHVDMPYVRVV

-506 GDGAINWNDG
+506 KDGAINWNDG

-525 EIAGS
+525 EIAKS
-530 EEVPELVG
+530 DEVPELVG

-602 DMNTLLTKGAE
+602 DMNTLLTKGKE

-629 EAEAFNENRIK
+629 EAKAFNENRIK
-640 WNATGTPNY
+640 WNGTGTPNY

-655 QGINING
+655 QGINMNG
-662 WYDMANYDPDATYD
+662 WYDMANYDPDAKYD
-676 DLYRENR
+676 ELYRENR
-683 FQKLYELVGTNLDFV
+683 FQKLYDLVGENLDFV

-713 WGTRVISQE
+713 WGTRVISKE

-747 STDLTYGGADLKG
+747 ATDLTYGGANLKG

-829 FEVVSWEYA
+829 FKVVSWEYA
-838 NDADPTVPVDGA
+838 NDTDSTVPTSAD
-850 NWTPSMKAV
+850 WTPSVKAV

-871 RKSSDPNSAEF
+871 RKSGNPSDPLF

-890 GITVLDGSENRG
+890 GIKVLDGSENRG
-902 DNDNSKGNQT
+902 DNDSSKGNQT

-947 LPESWSDVS
+947 LPQSWSDVS

-983 IKADAET
+983 INADAET

-1021 DNILTLW
+1021 DNILSLW
-1028 DVETENVNYGDVN
+1028 DVEKENVKYGDVN

-1062 GTIVDEK
+1062 GTKVDEN

-1088 LIAAGRTEASTVS
+1088 LIATGRTEAPTVS

-1145 RSNSNAYVRILDSN
+1145 RSDNNAYVRILDSN

-1177 KAYTHSNSSATIGGT
+1177 KAYTHSNSSATIDGT
-1192 SYFQNIYLFFTPVEG
+1192 SYFQNIYLFFTPVDG

-1237 EYDEEGNV
+1237 KYDEEGNV
-1245 VSFYNDFEKNVQG
+1245 TSFYNDFEKNVQG

-1279 LHDPYTQAGW
+1279 LHKPYTQAGW
-1289 DIKKLDDVIDGE
+1289 DIKKLDDVIAGD

-1354 YSSSK
+1354 YNSSK
-1359 SYSLLPLNEQAITDE
+1359 PYSLLPLNEQAITGG
-1374 GTSKHTFSFSLIGGE
+1374 GTSKHSFSFSLIGGE

-1431 EMMAAYEKYSGLN
+1431 KMMAAYEKYSGLN

-1450 DQWAVFAE
+1450 EQWAVFAE

-1464 ALFQNSDAEQAEV
+1464 ALFQNSEATQEEV
-1477 DAATQALIDA
+1477 DAATKALIDA
-1487 AEALEVAY
+1487 AESLEVAY
-1495 GTITITVK
+1495 GTITVTVK
-1503 NEEGEV
+1503 NAEGNPIE
-1509 IPGAKVALDCYN
+1509 GAKVALDCYN
-1521 DDSIA
+1521 DNTIA

-1531 ADENGMVTFENL
+1531 ADANGMVRFENL

-1555 GYTTRYGVTAPIV
+1555 GYTTRYGVTAPITV
-1568 LNEVTNTD
+1568 NEVTNTD
-1576 VVLNAVSADGLLAE
+1576 VVLNTVSPDGLLKE

-1602 NQEDN
+1602 SQEDN
-1607 AGGDVTVTAVDGKAQ
+1607 AGGNVTVTAVDGAAKLN
-1622 IRFPGGGRAN
+1622 FPGGGRAN
-1632 VFIEDEG
+1632 VFVEADD

-1645 GRIEFDVTTMS
+1645 GRIEFDITTVS
-1656 ANGIRFGVNF
+1656 SSGARFGVNL
-1666 RAANMNQRIWT
+1666 RGANFNQRIFL
-1677 GVGDANNQY
+1677 GVENSVAKY
-1686 FYEWWNGSANSWSS
+1686 FWEWWNGGSS
-1700 MFSNNEYFTSG
+1700 SYSSLNTKTAYLTQG

-1716 VAEISNNRVKLTV
+1716 VAEIKNNTVKLKMN
-1729 DDVVLVNSTVTGG
+1729 DEVVLNSTIGG
-1742 IPTDGGW
+1742 NIPSAGGW
-1749 FGFECRN
+1749 FGFECQQ
-1756 ANSFQIDNV
+1756 ANSFMIDNV
-1765 KIYTADTDPVF
+1765 KIYTNDTDPVF

>member
-25 VPSMVFAEGEGTGWT
+25 VPSMVFAEGSETGWT
-40 QDEATDSTGCVNE
+40 QDEATNSTGCVNE

-93 LAIKT
+93 LAIKP
-98 VSSVADTRFGV
+98 VSEASATRFGV
-109 LLNYTDPNNGMFIGF
+109 YLNYTNPNNAMFIGY
-124 DASGWFWQNYG
+124 DSGGWFWQNYG
-135 ATGATWY
+135 ASDSTWY
-142 QGSRVAAPT
+142 SGTRQPAPAA
-151 PGETVILNI
+151 GKTVILNI
-160 RWSDNKIVA
+160 KWSDNKIVSA
-169 ATADGVDLFEGS
+169 KVDGVDLFEGS

-188 TGDKIALRVA
+188 TSDKIAIKCGTW
-198 SLNSALTEVYVCDAD
+198 NSECTEVYVCDAD
-213 NIPEETT
+213 KIPEETT
-220 ESTEATEPPE
+220 ESTSSTEAPE
-230 VPVDPDRETVVL
+230 VPADPDRETITL
-242 TNDAMSVTV
+242 TNDAMNVTV

-258 IKYDL
+258 IKYNL
-263 ANGNVV
+263 KNGDVV

-291 TVVTTEVADKVTY
+291 KVVTTEAADKVTY
-304 KFPLKSEDNTI
+304 KFPLKSADNTI

-324 IENNTLAFNIT
+324 IDNNTLAFNIT

-378 TKVDGD
+378 TSVDGD

-394 NKTTDYAYAVI
+394 NKTTEYAYAVI

-420 DGRSNGFSGAGA
+420 DGKSNGFGGAGA

-470 RVTTNVGGGSNDYAT
+470 RVTTNVGSATNTT
-485 TYVYDPVDMPYVRVV
+485 TYVYDHVDMPYVRVV

-506 GDGAINWNDG
+506 KDGAINWNDG

-525 EIAGS
+525 EIAKS
-530 EEVPELVG
+530 DEVPELVG

-602 DMNTLLTKGAE
+602 DMNTLLTKGKE

-629 EAEAFNENRIK
+629 EAKAFNENRIK
-640 WNATGTPNY
+640 WNGTGTPNY

-655 QGINING
+655 QGINMNG
-662 WYDMANYDPDATYD
+662 WYDMANYDPDAKYD
-676 DLYRENR
+676 ELYRENR
-683 FQKLYELVGTNLDFV
+683 FQKLYDLVGENLDFV

-713 WGTRVISQE
+713 WGTRVISKE

-747 STDLTYGGADLKG
+747 ATDLTYGGANLKG

-829 FEVVSWEYA
+829 FKVVSWEYA
-838 NDADPTVPVDGA
+838 NDADPKVPTSAD
-850 NWTPSMKAV
+850 WTPSVKAV

-871 RKSSDPNSAEF
+871 RKSGNPSDPLF

-890 GITVLDGSENRG
+890 GIKVLDGSENRG
-902 DNDNSKGNQT
+902 DYDSSKGNQT

-922 TGEFLDSKDEKLY
+922 TGKFLDSKDEKLY

-947 LPESWSDVS
+947 LPQSWSDVS

-983 IKADAET
+983 INADAET

-1021 DNILTLW
+1021 DNILSLW
-1028 DVETENVNYGDVN
+1028 DVEKETVKYGDVN

-1062 GTIVDEK
+1062 GTIVDEN

-1088 LIAAGRTEASTVS
+1088 LIATGRTEAPTVS

-1145 RSNSNAYVRILDSN
+1145 RSDNNAYVRILDSN

-1177 KAYTHSNSSATIGGT
+1177 KAYTHSNSSATIDGT

-1237 EYDEEGNV
+1237 KYDEKGKV
-1245 VSFYNDFEKNVQG
+1245 TSFYNDFEKNVQG
-1258 VYPFVIGGIEGV
+1258 VYPFVIGGIERV

-1279 LHDPYTQAGW
+1279 RHDPYTQAGW
-1289 DIKKLDDVIDGE
+1289 DIKKLDDVIAGD

-1354 YSSSK
+1354 YNSSK
-1359 SYSLLPLNEQAITDE
+1359 PYSLLPLNEQAITGE

-1431 EMMAAYEKYSGLN
+1431 KMMAAYEKYSGLN

-1450 DQWAVFAE
+1450 EQWAVFAG

-1464 ALFQNSDAEQAEV
+1464 ALFQNSEATQEEV
-1477 DAATQALIDA
+1477 DAATKALIDA
-1487 AEALEVAY
+1487 AESLEVAY
-1495 GTITITVK
+1495 GTITVTVK
-1503 NEEGEV
+1503 NTDGEP
-1509 IPGAKVALDCYN
+1509 ISGAKVALDCYN
-1521 DDSIA
+1521 DDTIA

-1531 ADENGMVTFENL
+1531 ANENGMVTFENL
-1543 RNREYGASASAD
+1543 RNRKYGASASAD
-1555 GYTTRYGVTAPIV
+1555 GYTTRYGVTAPITV
-1568 LNEVTNTD
+1568 NEVKNTD
-1576 VVLNAVSADGLLAE
+1576 VVLNTVSPDGLLKE
-1590 YNFDDGDVSMLV
+1590 YNFNDGDVSMLV
-1602 NQEDN
+1602 SQEDN
-1607 AGGDVTVTAVDGKAQ
+1607 AGGNVTVTAVDGAAKLN
-1622 IRFPGGGRAN
+1622 FPGGGRAN
-1632 VFIEDEG
+1632 VFVEADD

-1645 GRIEFDVTTMS
+1645 GRIEFDITTVS
-1656 ANGIRFGVNF
+1656 SSGARFGVNL
-1666 RAANMNQRIWT
+1666 RGANFNQRIFL
-1677 GVGDANNQY
+1677 GVENSVGKY
-1686 FYEWWNGSANSWSS
+1686 FWEWWNGGSS
-1700 MFSNNEYFTSG
+1700 SYSSLNTKTAYLTQG
-1711 NTVHV
+1711 NRVHV
-1716 VAEISNNRVKLTV
+1716 VAEIKNNTVKLKMN
-1729 DDVVLVNSTVTGG
+1729 DEVVLNSTIGG
-1742 IPTDGGW
+1742 NIPSAGGW
-1749 FGFECRN
+1749 FGFECQQ
-1756 ANSFQIDNV
+1756 ANSFMIDNV
-1765 KIYTADTDPVF
+1765 KIYTNDTDPVF

>member
-25 VPSMVFAEGEGTGWT
+25 VPSMVFAEGSETGWT
-40 QDEATDSTGCVNE
+40 QDEATNSTGCVNE

-87 NMGEIK
+87 KAGEIK
-93 LAIKT
+93 LAIKP
-98 VSSVADTRFGV
+98 VSEASATRFGV
-109 LLNYTDPNNGMFIGF
+109 YLNYTNPNNAMFIGY
-124 DASGWFWQNYG
+124 DSGGWFWQNYG
-135 ATGATWY
+135 ASDSTWY
-142 QGSRVAAPT
+142 SGTRQPAPAA
-151 PGETVILNI
+151 GETVILNI
-160 RWSDNKIVA
+160 RWSDNKIVSA
-169 ATADGVDLFEGS
+169 QVDGVDLFEGS

-188 TGDKIALRVA
+188 TGDKIAIKCGTWNTA
-198 SLNSALTEVYVCDAD
+198 YTEVYVCDAD
-213 NIPEETT
+213 KIPEETT
-220 ESTEATEPPE
+220 ESTETTETPE
-230 VPVDPDRETVVL
+230 VPADPDRETVTL
-242 TNDAMSVTV
+242 TNDAMNVTV

-291 TVVTTEVADKVTY
+291 KVVTTEAADKVTY

-378 TKVDGD
+378 TSVDGD

-394 NKTTDYAYAVI
+394 NKTTEYAYAVI

-420 DGRSNGFSGAGA
+420 DGKSNGFSGAGA

-470 RVTTNVGGGSNDYAT
+470 RVTTNVGSATNTT
-485 TYVYDPVDMPYVRVV
+485 TYVYDHVDMPYVRVV

-506 GDGAINWNDG
+506 KDGAINWNDG

-525 EIAGS
+525 EIAKS
-530 EEVPELVG
+530 DEVPELVG

-560 KRVAANTDGLGQS
+560 KRVAAHTDGLGQS

-602 DMNTLLTKGAE
+602 DMNTLLTKGKE

-629 EAEAFNENRIK
+629 EAEAFNVNRIK
-640 WNATGTPNY
+640 WNGTGTPNY

-655 QGINING
+655 QGINMNG

-747 STDLTYGGADLKG
+747 STDLTYGGANLKG

-829 FEVVSWEYA
+829 FKVVSWEYA
-838 NDADPTVPVDGA
+838 NDADPKVPTSAD
-850 NWTPSMKAV
+850 WTPSVKAV

-871 RKSSDPNSAEF
+871 RKSGNPSDPLF

-890 GITVLDGSENRG
+890 GIKVLDGSENRG

-922 TGEFLDSKDEKLY
+922 TGKFLDSKDEKLY

-983 IKADAET
+983 INADAET

-1021 DNILTLW
+1021 DNILSLW
-1028 DVETENVNYGDVN
+1028 DVETENVKYGDVN

-1062 GTIVDEK
+1062 GTIVDEN

-1088 LIAAGRTEASTVS
+1088 LIAAGRTEAPTAS
-1101 GTATVQ
+1101 GTATATVQ

-1245 VSFYNDFEKNVQG
+1245 TSFYNDFEKNIQG

-1289 DIKKLDDVIDGE
+1289 DIKRLDDVIEGD

-1374 GTSKHTFSFSLIGGE
+1374 GTNKHRFSFSLIGGE
-1389 SGQTWFGIY
+1389 SGQSWFGIY

-1431 EMMAAYEKYSGLN
+1431 KMMAAYEKYSGLN

-1450 DQWAVFAE
+1450 DQWAVFAG

-1464 ALFQNSDAEQAEV
+1464 ALFQNSEATQEEV
-1477 DAATQALIDA
+1477 DAATKALIDA
-1487 AEALEVAY
+1487 AESLEVAY
-1495 GTITITVK
+1495 GTITVTVK
-1503 NEEGEV
+1503 NTDGEP
-1509 IPGAKVALDCYN
+1509 ISGAKVALDCYN
-1521 DDSIA
+1521 DDTIA

-1531 ADENGMVTFENL
+1531 ANENGMVTFENL
-1543 RNREYGASASAD
+1543 RNRKYGASASAD
-1555 GYTTRYGVTAPIV
+1555 GYTTRYGVTAPITV
-1568 LNEVTNTD
+1568 NEVTNTD
-1576 VVLNAVSADGLLAE
+1576 VVLNTVSPDGLLKE
-1590 YNFDDGDVSMLV
+1590 YDFDDGDVSMFV
-1602 NQEDN
+1602 SPEDN
-1607 AGGDVTVTAVDGKAQ
+1607 QAGAVATTAVDGKAQ
-1622 IRFPGGGRAN
+1622 IKFPGGGRAC
-1632 VFIEDEG
+1632 VYIEDED

-1645 GRIEFDVTTMS
+1645 GRIEADITGLQ

-1666 RAANMNQRIWT
+1666 RGSDFTHRIWA
-1677 GVGDANNQY
+1677 GVGDSNNNY
-1686 FYEWWNGSANSWSS
+1686 FWEWWNGADTSYSG
-1700 MFSNNEYFTSG
+1700 MYGGQEHFKSG
-1711 NTVHV
+1711 NTVHL
-1716 VAEISNNRVKLTV
+1716 VAEIKDNTVKLTL
-1729 DDVVLVNSTVTGG
+1729 DGEVVLNTRISGN

-1749 FGFECRN
+1749 FGFECR
-1756 ANSFQIDNV
+1756 SGYTFKLDNV
-1765 KIYTADTDPVF
+1765 KIYTNDTDPVF

>member
-25 VPSMVFAEGEGTGWT
+25 VPSMVFAEGSETGWT
-40 QDEATDSTGCVNE
+40 QDEATNSTGCVNE

-93 LAIKT
+93 LAIKP
-98 VSSVADTRFGV
+98 VSEASATRFGV
-109 LLNYTDPNNGMFIGF
+109 YLNYTNPNNAMFIGY
-124 DASGWFWQNYG
+124 DSGGWFWQNYG
-135 ATGATWY
+135 ASNSTYYGGTRQPAP
-142 QGSRVAAPT
+142 AA
-151 PGETVILNI
+151 GKTVILNI
-160 RWSDNKIVA
+160 RWSDNKIVSA
-169 ATADGVDLFEGS
+169 QVDGVDLFEGS

-188 TGDKIALRVA
+188 TGDKIAIKCGTWNTA
-198 SLNSALTEVYVCDAD
+198 YTEVYVCDAD
-213 NIPEETT
+213 KIPEETT
-220 ESTEATEPPE
+220 ESTETTETPE
-230 VPVDPDRETVVL
+230 VPADPDRETVTL
-242 TNDAMSVTV
+242 TNDAMNVTV

-258 IKYDL
+258 IKYEL
-263 ANGNVV
+263 ANGDVV

-291 TVVTTEVADKVTY
+291 KVVTTEAADKVTY

-378 TKVDGD
+378 TSVDGD

-394 NKTTDYAYAVI
+394 NKTTEYAYAVI

-420 DGRSNGFSGAGA
+420 DGKSNGFSGAGA

-470 RVTTNVGGGSNDYAT
+470 RVTTNVGSATNTT
-485 TYVYDPVDMPYVRVV
+485 TYVYDHVDMPYVRVV

-506 GDGAINWNDG
+506 KDGAINWNDG

-525 EIAGS
+525 EIAKS
-530 EEVPELVG
+530 DEVPELVG

-602 DMNTLLTKGAE
+602 DMNTLLTKGKE

-629 EAEAFNENRIK
+629 EAKAFNENRIK
-640 WNATGTPNY
+640 WNGTGTPNY

-655 QGINING
+655 QGINMNG
-662 WYDMANYDPDATYD
+662 WYDMANYDPDAKYD
-676 DLYRENR
+676 ELYRENR
-683 FQKLYELVGTNLDFV
+683 FQKLYDLVGTNLDFV

-713 WGTRVISQE
+713 WGTRVISKE

-747 STDLTYGGADLKG
+747 ATDLTYGGANLKG

-829 FEVVSWEYA
+829 FKVVSWGYA
-838 NDADPTVPVDGA
+838 NDADSTVPTSAD
-850 NWTPSMKAV
+850 WTPSVKAV

-871 RKSSDPNSAEF
+871 RKSGNPSDPLF

-890 GITVLDGSENRG
+890 GIKVLDGSENRG
-902 DNDNSKGNQT
+902 DYDSSKGNQT

-922 TGEFLDSKDEKLY
+922 TGKFLDSKDEKLY

-947 LPESWSDVS
+947 LPQSWSDVS

-983 IKADAET
+983 INADAET

-1021 DNILTLW
+1021 DNILSLW
-1028 DVETENVNYGDVN
+1028 DVEKETVKYGDVN

-1062 GTIVDEK
+1062 GTKVDEN

-1088 LIAAGRTEASTVS
+1088 LIATGKTEAPTVS

-1145 RSNSNAYVRILDSN
+1145 RSNNNAYVRILDSN

-1177 KAYTHSNSSATIGGT
+1177 KAYTHSNSSATIDGT

-1237 EYDEEGNV
+1237 KYDEEGNV
-1245 VSFYNDFEKNVQG
+1245 TSFYNDFEKNVQG

-1279 LHDPYTQAGW
+1279 LHKPYTQAGW
-1289 DIKKLDDVIDGE
+1289 DIKKLDDVIAGD

-1354 YSSSK
+1354 YNSSK
-1359 SYSLLPLNEQAITDE
+1359 PYSLLPLNEQAITGE
-1374 GTSKHTFSFSLIGGE
+1374 GTSKHSFSFSLIGGE

-1431 EMMAAYEKYSGLN
+1431 KMMAAYEKYSGLN

-1450 DQWAVFAE
+1450 EQWAVFAE

-1464 ALFQNSDAEQAEV
+1464 ALFQNSEATQEEV
-1477 DAATQALIDA
+1477 DAATKALIDA
-1487 AEALEVAY
+1487 AESLEVAY
-1495 GTITITVK
+1495 GTITVTVK
-1503 NEEGEV
+1503 NTDGEP
-1509 IPGAKVALDCYN
+1509 ISGAKVALDCYN
-1521 DDSIA
+1521 DDTIA

-1531 ADENGMVTFENL
+1531 ANENGMVTFENL
-1543 RNREYGASASAD
+1543 RNRKYGASASAD
-1555 GYTTRYGVTAPIV
+1555 GYTTRYGVTAPITV
-1568 LNEVTNTD
+1568 NKVTNTD
-1576 VVLNAVSADGLLAE
+1576 VVLNTVSPDGLLKE
-1590 YNFDDGDVSMLV
+1590 YNFDDGNVSMLV
-1602 NQEDN
+1602 SQEDN
-1607 AGGDVTVTAVDGKAQ
+1607 AGGNVTVTAVDGAAKLN
-1622 IRFPGGGRAN
+1622 FPGGGRAN
-1632 VFIEDEG
+1632 VFVEADD

-1645 GRIEFDVTTMS
+1645 GRIEFDITTVS
-1656 ANGIRFGVNF
+1656 SSGARFGVNL
-1666 RAANMNQRIWT
+1666 RGANFNQRIFL
-1677 GVGDANNQY
+1677 GVENSVAKY
-1686 FYEWWNGSANSWSS
+1686 FWEWWNGGSS
-1700 MFSNNEYFTSG
+1700 SYSSLNTKTAYLTQG
-1711 NTVHV
+1711 NRVHV
-1716 VAEISNNRVKLTV
+1716 VAEIKNNTVKLKMN
-1729 DDVVLVNSTVTGG
+1729 DEVVLNSTIGG
-1742 IPTDGGW
+1742 NIPSAGGW
-1749 FGFECRN
+1749 FGFECQQ
-1756 ANSFQIDNV
+1756 ANSFMIDNV
-1765 KIYTADTDPVF
+1765 KIYTNDTDPVF

>member
-25 VPSMVFAEGEGTGWT
+25 VPSMVFAEGSETGWT
-40 QDEATDSTGCVNE
+40 QDEATNSTGCVNE

-93 LAIKT
+93 LAIKP
-98 VSSVADTRFGV
+98 VSEASATRFGV
-109 LLNYTDPNNGMFIGF
+109 YLNYTNPNNAMFIGY
-124 DASGWFWQNYG
+124 DSGGWFWQNYG
-135 ATGATWY
+135 ASDSTWY
-142 QGSRVAAPT
+142 SGTRQPAPAA
-151 PGETVILNI
+151 GKTVILNI
-160 RWSDNKIVA
+160 KWSDNKIVSA
-169 ATADGVDLFEGS
+169 KVDGVDLFEGS

-188 TGDKIALRVA
+188 TSDKIAIKCGTW
-198 SLNSALTEVYVCDAD
+198 NSECTEVYVCDAD
-213 NIPEETT
+213 KIPEETT
-220 ESTEATEPPE
+220 ESTSSTEAPE
-230 VPVDPDRETVVL
+230 VPADPDRETITL
-242 TNDAMSVTV
+242 TNDAMNVTV

-258 IKYDL
+258 IKYNL
-263 ANGNVV
+263 KNGDVV

-291 TVVTTEVADKVTY
+291 KVVTTEAADKVTY
-304 KFPLKSEDNTI
+304 KFPLKSADNTI

-324 IENNTLAFNIT
+324 IDNNTLAFNIT

-378 TKVDGD
+378 TSVDGD

-394 NKTTDYAYAVI
+394 NKTTEYAYAVI

-420 DGRSNGFSGAGA
+420 DGKSNGFGGAGA

-470 RVTTNVGGGSNDYAT
+470 RVTTNVGSATNTT
-485 TYVYDPVDMPYVRVV
+485 TYVYDHVDMPYVRVV

-506 GDGAINWNDG
+506 KDGAINWNDG

-525 EIAGS
+525 EIAKS
-530 EEVPELVG
+530 DEVPELVG

-602 DMNTLLTKGAE
+602 DMNTLLTKGKE

-629 EAEAFNENRIK
+629 EAKAFNENRIK
-640 WNATGTPNY
+640 WNGTGTPNY

-655 QGINING
+655 QGINMNG
-662 WYDMANYDPDATYD
+662 WYDMANYDPDAKYD
-676 DLYRENR
+676 ELYRENR
-683 FQKLYELVGTNLDFV
+683 FQKLYDLVGENLDFV

-713 WGTRVISQE
+713 WGTRVISKE

-747 STDLTYGGADLKG
+747 ATDLTYGGANLKG

-829 FEVVSWEYA
+829 FKVVSWEYA
-838 NDADPTVPVDGA
+838 NDADPKVPTSAD
-850 NWTPSMKAV
+850 WTPSVKAV

-871 RKSSDPNSAEF
+871 RKSGNPSDPLF

-890 GITVLDGSENRG
+890 GIKVLDGSENRG
-902 DNDNSKGNQT
+902 DYDSSKGNQT

-922 TGEFLDSKDEKLY
+922 TGKFLDSKDEKLY

-947 LPESWSDVS
+947 LPQSWSDVS

-983 IKADAET
+983 INADAET

-1021 DNILTLW
+1021 DNILSLW
-1028 DVETENVNYGDVN
+1028 DVEKENVKYGDVN

-1062 GTIVDEK
+1062 GTIVDEN

-1088 LIAAGRTEASTVS
+1088 LIATGRTEAPTVS

-1145 RSNSNAYVRILDSN
+1145 RSDNNAYVRILDSN

-1177 KAYTHSNSSATIGGT
+1177 KAYTHSNSSATIDGT
-1192 SYFQNIYLFFTPVEG
+1192 SYFQNIYLFFTPVDG

-1237 EYDEEGNV
+1237 KYDEEGNV
-1245 VSFYNDFEKNVQG
+1245 TSFYNDFEKNVQG
-1258 VYPFVIGGIEGV
+1258 VYPFVIGGIERV

-1279 LHDPYTQAGW
+1279 LHKPYTQAGW
-1289 DIKKLDDVIDGE
+1289 DIKKLDDVIEGD

-1354 YSSSK
+1354 YNSSK
-1359 SYSLLPLNEQAITDE
+1359 PYSLLPLNEQAITGE

-1431 EMMAAYEKYSGLN
+1431 KMMAAYEKYSGLN

-1450 DQWAVFAE
+1450 EQWAVFAE

-1464 ALFQNSDAEQAEV
+1464 ALFQNSEATQEEV
-1477 DAATQALIDA
+1477 DAATKALIDA
-1487 AEALEVAY
+1487 AESLEVAY
-1495 GTITITVK
+1495 GTITVTVK
-1503 NEEGEV
+1503 NTDGEP
-1509 IPGAKVALDCYN
+1509 ISGAKVALDCYN
-1521 DDSIA
+1521 DDTIA

-1531 ADENGMVTFENL
+1531 ANENGMVTFENL
-1543 RNREYGASASAD
+1543 RNRKYGASASAD
-1555 GYTTRYGVTAPIV
+1555 GYTTRYGVTAPITV
-1568 LNEVTNTD
+1568 NEVKNTD
-1576 VVLNAVSADGLLAE
+1576 VVLNTVSPDGLLKE
-1590 YNFDDGDVSMLV
+1590 YDFDDGDVSMLV
-1602 NQEDN
+1602 SPEDN
-1607 AGGDVTVTAVDGKAQ
+1607 QAGAVVATAVDGKAQ
-1622 IRFPGGGRAN
+1622 IKFPGGGRAC
-1632 VFIEDEG
+1632 VYIEDED

-1645 GRIEFDVTTMS
+1645 GRIEADITGLQ

-1666 RAANMNQRIWT
+1666 RGSDFTHRIWA
-1677 GVGDANNQY
+1677 GVGDSNNNY
-1686 FYEWWNGSANSWSS
+1686 FWEWWNGADTSYSG
-1700 MFSNNEYFTSG
+1700 MHGGQEHFKSG
-1711 NTVHV
+1711 NTVHL
-1716 VAEISNNRVKLTV
+1716 VAEIKDNTVKLTL
-1729 DDVVLVNSTVTGG
+1729 DGEVVLNTRIGG
-1742 IPTDGGW
+1742 NIPTDGGW
-1749 FGFECRN
+1749 FGFECR
-1756 ANSFQIDNV
+1756 SGYTFQLDNV
-1765 KIYTADTDPVF
+1765 KIYTNDTDPVF

>member
-25 VPSMVFAEGEGTGWT
+25 VPSMVFAEGSETGWT
-40 QDEATDSTGCVNE
+40 QDEATNSTGCVNE

-93 LAIKT
+93 LAIKP
-98 VSSVADTRFGV
+98 VSEASATRFGV
-109 LLNYTDPNNGMFIGF
+109 YLNYTNPNNAMFIGY
-124 DASGWFWQNYG
+124 DSGGWFWQNYG
-135 ATGATWY
+135 ASDSTWY
-142 QGSRVAAPT
+142 SGTRQPAPAA
-151 PGETVILNI
+151 GKTVILNI
-160 RWSDNKIVA
+160 KWSDNKIVSA
-169 ATADGVDLFEGS
+169 KVDGVDLFEGS

-188 TGDKIALRVA
+188 TSDKIAIKCGTW
-198 SLNSALTEVYVCDAD
+198 NSECTEVYVCDAD
-213 NIPEETT
+213 KIPEETT
-220 ESTEATEPPE
+220 ESTSSTEAPE
-230 VPVDPDRETVVL
+230 VPADPDRETITL
-242 TNDAMSVTV
+242 TNDAMNVTV

-258 IKYDL
+258 IKYNL
-263 ANGNVV
+263 KNGDVV

-291 TVVTTEVADKVTY
+291 KVVTTEAADKVTY
-304 KFPLKSEDNTI
+304 KFPLKSADNTI

-324 IENNTLAFNIT
+324 IDNNTLAFNIT

-378 TKVDGD
+378 TSVDGD

-394 NKTTDYAYAVI
+394 NKTTEYAYAVI

-420 DGRSNGFSGAGA
+420 DGKSNGFGGAGA

-470 RVTTNVGGGSNDYAT
+470 RVTTNVGSATNTT
-485 TYVYDPVDMPYVRVV
+485 TYVYDHVDMPYVRVV

-506 GDGAINWNDG
+506 KDGAINWNDG

-525 EIAGS
+525 EIAKS
-530 EEVPELVG
+530 DEVPELVG

-602 DMNTLLTKGAE
+602 DMNTLLTKGKE

-629 EAEAFNENRIK
+629 EAKAFNENRIK
-640 WNATGTPNY
+640 WNGTGTPNY

-655 QGINING
+655 QGINMNG
-662 WYDMANYDPDATYD
+662 WYDMANYDPDAKYD
-676 DLYRENR
+676 ELYRENR
-683 FQKLYELVGTNLDFV
+683 FQKLYDLVGENLDFV

-713 WGTRVISQE
+713 WGTRVISKE

-747 STDLTYGGADLKG
+747 ATDLTYGGANLKG

-829 FEVVSWEYA
+829 FKVVSWEYA
-838 NDADPTVPVDGA
+838 NDADPKVPTSAD
-850 NWTPSMKAV
+850 WTPSVKAV

-871 RKSSDPNSAEF
+871 RKSGNPSDPLF

-890 GITVLDGSENRG
+890 GIKVLDGSENRG
-902 DNDNSKGNQT
+902 DYDSSKGNQT

-922 TGEFLDSKDEKLY
+922 TGKFLDSKDEKLY

-947 LPESWSDVS
+947 LPQSWSDVS

-983 IKADAET
+983 INADAET

-1021 DNILTLW
+1021 DNILSLW
-1028 DVETENVNYGDVN
+1028 DVEKETVKYGDVN

-1062 GTIVDEK
+1062 GTIVDEN

-1088 LIAAGRTEASTVS
+1088 LIATGRTEAPTVS

-1145 RSNSNAYVRILDSN
+1145 RSDNNAYVRILDSN

-1177 KAYTHSNSSATIGGT
+1177 KAYTHSNSSATIDGT
-1192 SYFQNIYLFFTPVEG
+1192 SYFQNIYLFFTPVDG

-1237 EYDEEGNV
+1237 KYDEEGNV
-1245 VSFYNDFEKNVQG
+1245 TSFYNDFEKNVQG
-1258 VYPFVIGGIEGV
+1258 VYPFVIGGIERV

-1279 LHDPYTQAGW
+1279 LHKPYTQAGW
-1289 DIKKLDDVIDGE
+1289 DIKKLDDVIEGD

-1354 YSSSK
+1354 YNSSK
-1359 SYSLLPLNEQAITDE
+1359 PYSLLPLNEQAITGE

-1431 EMMAAYEKYSGLN
+1431 KMMAAYEKYSGLN

-1450 DQWAVFAE
+1450 EQWAVFAE

-1464 ALFQNSDAEQAEV
+1464 ALFQNSEATQEEV
-1477 DAATQALIDA
+1477 DAATKALIDA
-1487 AEALEVAY
+1487 AESLEVAY
-1495 GTITITVK
+1495 GTITVTVK
-1503 NEEGEV
+1503 NTDGEP
-1509 IPGAKVALDCYN
+1509 ISGAKVALDCYN
-1521 DDSIA
+1521 DDTIA

-1531 ADENGMVTFENL
+1531 ANENGMVTFENL
-1543 RNREYGASASAD
+1543 RNRKYGASASAD
-1555 GYTTRYGVTAPIV
+1555 GYTTRYGVTAPITV
-1568 LNEVTNTD
+1568 NEVKNTD
-1576 VVLNAVSADGLLAE
+1576 VVLNTVSPDGLLKE
-1590 YNFDDGDVSMLV
+1590 YDFDDGDVSMLV
-1602 NQEDN
+1602 SPEDN
-1607 AGGDVTVTAVDGKAQ
+1607 QAGAVVATAVDGKAQ
-1622 IRFPGGGRAN
+1622 IKFPGGGRAC
-1632 VFIEDEG
+1632 VYIEDED

-1645 GRIEFDVTTMS
+1645 GRIEADITGLQ

-1666 RAANMNQRIWT
+1666 RGSDFTHRIWA
-1677 GVGDANNQY
+1677 GVGDSNNNY
-1686 FYEWWNGSANSWSS
+1686 FWEWWNGADTSYSG
-1700 MFSNNEYFTSG
+1700 MHGGQEHFKSG
-1711 NTVHV
+1711 NTVHL
-1716 VAEISNNRVKLTV
+1716 VAEIKDNTVKLTL
-1729 DDVVLVNSTVTGG
+1729 DGEVVLNTRIGG
-1742 IPTDGGW
+1742 NIPTDGGW
-1749 FGFECRN
+1749 FGFECR
-1756 ANSFQIDNV
+1756 SGYTFQLDNV
-1765 KIYTADTDPVF
+1765 KIYTNDTDPVF

>member
-25 VPSMVFAEGEGTGWT
+25 VPSMVFAEGSETGWT
-40 QDEATDSTGCVNE
+40 QDEATNSTGCVNE

-93 LAIKT
+93 LAIKP
-98 VSSVADTRFGV
+98 VSEASATRFGV
-109 LLNYTDPNNGMFIGF
+109 YLNYTNPNNAMFIGY
-124 DASGWFWQNYG
+124 DSGGWFWQNYG
-135 ATGATWY
+135 ASGSTYY
-142 QGSRVAAPT
+142 QRTRKPAPAA
-151 PGETVILNI
+151 GKTVILNI
-160 RWSDNKIVA
+160 KWSDNNIVSA
-169 ATADGVDLFEGS
+169 QVDGVDLFEGS

-188 TGDKIALRVA
+188 TSDKIAIKCGTW
-198 SLNSALTEVYVCDAD
+198 NSECTEVYVCDAD
-213 NIPEETT
+213 KIPEETT
-220 ESTEATEPPE
+220 ESTSSTEAPE
-230 VPVDPDRETVVL
+230 VPADPDRETITL
-242 TNDAMSVTV
+242 TNDAMNVTV

-258 IKYDL
+258 IKYNL
-263 ANGNVV
+263 ANGDVV
-269 YGQTKTLDTI
+269 YGQTKTLNTI

-291 TVVTTEVADKVTY
+291 KVVTTEAADKVTY
-304 KFPLKSEDNTI
+304 KFPLKSADNTI

-324 IENNTLAFNIT
+324 IDNNTLAFNIT

-378 TKVDGD
+378 TSVDGD

-394 NKTTDYAYAVI
+394 NKTTEYAYAVI

-420 DGRSNGFSGAGA
+420 DGKSNGFGGAGA

-470 RVTTNVGGGSNDYAT
+470 RVTTNVGSATNTT
-485 TYVYDPVDMPYVRVV
+485 TYVYDHVDMPYVRVV

-506 GDGAINWNDG
+506 KDGAINWNDG

-525 EIAGS
+525 EIAKS
-530 EEVPELVG
+530 DEVPELVG

-602 DMNTLLTKGAE
+602 DMNTLLTKGKE

-629 EAEAFNENRIK
+629 EAKAFNENRIK
-640 WNATGTPNY
+640 WNGTGTPNY

-655 QGINING
+655 QGINMNG

-683 FQKLYELVGTNLDFV
+683 FQKLYDLVGTNLDFV

-713 WGTRVISQE
+713 WGTRVISKE

-747 STDLTYGGADLKG
+747 ATDLTYGGANLKG

-829 FEVVSWEYA
+829 FKVVSWKYA
-838 NDADPTVPVDGA
+838 NDADSTVPTSAD
-850 NWTPSMKAV
+850 WTPSVKAV

-871 RKSSDPNSAEF
+871 RKSGNPSDPLF
-882 RERVITFN
+882 RERIITFN
-890 GITVLDGSENRG
+890 GIKVLEGSENRG
-902 DNDNSKGNQT
+902 DYDSSKGNQT

-922 TGEFLDSKDEKLY
+922 TGKFLDSKDEKLY

-947 LPESWSDVS
+947 LPQSWSDVS

-983 IKADAET
+983 INADAET

-1021 DNILTLW
+1021 DNILSLW
-1028 DVETENVNYGDVN
+1028 DVEKENVKYGDVN

-1062 GTIVDEK
+1062 GTIVDEN

-1088 LIAAGRTEASTVS
+1088 LIATGRTEAPTVS

-1145 RSNSNAYVRILDSN
+1145 RSDSNAYVRILDSN

-1237 EYDEEGNV
+1237 EYDEEGKV
-1245 VSFYNDFEKNVQG
+1245 TSFYNDFEKNVQG

-1279 LHDPYTQAGW
+1279 LHKPYTQAGW
-1289 DIKKLDDVIDGE
+1289 DIKKLDDVIAGD

-1354 YSSSK
+1354 YNSSK
-1359 SYSLLPLNEQAITDE
+1359 PYSLLPLNEQAITGE

-1431 EMMAAYEKYSGLN
+1431 KMMAAYEKYSGLN

-1450 DQWAVFAE
+1450 EQWAVFAE

-1464 ALFQNSDAEQAEV
+1464 ALFQNSEATQEEV
-1477 DAATQALIDA
+1477 DAATKALIDA
-1487 AEALEVAY
+1487 AESLEVAY
-1495 GTITITVK
+1495 GTITVTVK
-1503 NEEGEV
+1503 NTDGEP
-1509 IPGAKVALDCYN
+1509 ISGAKVALDCYN
-1521 DDSIA
+1521 DDTIA

-1531 ADENGMVTFENL
+1531 ANENGMVTFENL
-1543 RNREYGASASAD
+1543 RNRKYGASASAD
-1555 GYTTRYGVTAPIV
+1555 GYTTRYGVTAPITV
-1568 LNEVTNTD
+1568 NEVKNTD
-1576 VVLNAVSADGLLAE
+1576 VVLNTVSPDGLLKE
-1590 YNFDDGDVSMLV
+1590 YDFDDGDVSMLV
-1602 NQEDN
+1602 SPEDN
-1607 AGGDVTVTAVDGKAQ
+1607 QAGAVVATAVDGKAQ
-1622 IRFPGGGRAN
+1622 IKFPGGGRAC
-1632 VFIEDEG
+1632 VYIEDED

-1645 GRIEFDVTTMS
+1645 GRIEADITGLQ

-1666 RAANMNQRIWT
+1666 RGSDFTHRIWA
-1677 GVGDANNQY
+1677 GVGDSNNNY
-1686 FYEWWNGSANSWSS
+1686 FWEWWNGADTSYSG
-1700 MFSNNEYFTSG
+1700 MYGGQEHFKSG
-1711 NTVHV
+1711 NTVHL
-1716 VAEISNNRVKLTV
+1716 VAEIKDNTVKLTL
-1729 DDVVLVNSTVTGG
+1729 DGEVVLNTRIGG
-1742 IPTDGGW
+1742 NIPTDGGW
-1749 FGFECRN
+1749 FGFECR
-1756 ANSFQIDNV
+1756 SGYTFQLDNV
-1765 KIYTADTDPVF
+1765 KIYTNDTDPVF

>member
-1 MRTENKQ
+1 
-8 FKKVLSVIL
+8 
-17 SICMLLSI
+17 
-25 VPSMVFAEGEGTGWT
+25 
-40 QDEATDSTGCVNE
+40 
-53 LVDGWVH
+53 
-60 LKSGPNNGNAATGTT
+60 
-75 PAVFVSDTMTGG
+75 
-87 NMGEIK
+87 
-93 LAIKT
+93 
-98 VSSVADTRFGV
+98 
-109 LLNYTDPNNGMFIGF
+109 
-124 DASGWFWQNYG
+124 
-135 ATGATWY
+135 
-142 QGSRVAAPT
+142 
-151 PGETVILNI
+151 
-160 RWSDNKIVA
+160 
-169 ATADGVDLFEGS
+169 
-181 VPEFSYT
+181 
-188 TGDKIALRVA
+188 
-198 SLNSALTEVYVCDAD
+198 
-213 NIPEETT
+213 
-220 ESTEATEPPE
+220 
-230 VPVDPDRETVVL
+230 
-242 TNDAMSVTV
+242 
-251 DAKFPRV
+251 
-258 IKYDL
+258 
-263 ANGNVV
+263 
-269 YGQTKTLDTI
+269 
-279 RINGVDLTVDPE
+279 
-291 TVVTTEVADKVTY
+291 
-304 KFPLKSEDNTI
+304 
-315 DMEMTCELV
+315 
-324 IENNTLAFNIT
+324 
-335 EIKNNLDSQVNPIL
+335 
-349 KIYIPQHSLVSVNAN
+349 
-364 DEASNLF
+364 
-371 GAIISSK
+371 
-378 TKVDGD
+378 
-384 EYFKLTSTSA
+384 
-394 NKTTDYAYAVI
+394 
-405 SDSKISASMESNSTV
+405 MESNSTV
-420 DGRSNGFSGAGA
+420 DGRSNGFRGAGA

-470 RVTTNVGGGSNDYAT
+470 RVTTNVGSATNTT
-485 TYVYDPVDMPYVRVV
+485 TYVYDHVDMPYVRVV

-506 GDGAINWNDG
+506 KDGAINWNDG

-525 EIAGS
+525 EIAKS
-530 EEVPELVG
+530 DEVPELVG

-560 KRVAANTDGLGQS
+560 KRVAAHTDGLGQS

-602 DMNTLLTKGAE
+602 DMNTLLTKGKE

-640 WNATGTPNY
+640 WNGTGTPNY

-655 QGINING
+655 QGINMNG

-760 VNSTLIRFIRNHQKD
+760 INSTLIRFIRNHQKD

-829 FEVVSWEYA
+829 FKVVSWKYA
-838 NDADPTVPVDGA
+838 NDADPTVPTSAD
-850 NWTPSMKAV
+850 WTPSVKAV

-871 RKSSDPNSAEF
+871 RKSGNPSDPLF

-890 GITVLDGSENRG
+890 GIKVLDGSENRG

-1021 DNILTLW
+1021 DNILSLW
-1028 DVETENVNYGDVN
+1028 DVETENVKYGDVN

-1062 GTIVDEK
+1062 GTKVDEN

-1088 LIAAGRTEASTVS
+1088 LIAAGRTEAPTVS
-1101 GTATVQ
+1101 ATATATVQ

-1245 VSFYNDFEKNVQG
+1245 TSFYNDFEKNIQG

-1289 DIKKLDDVIDGE
+1289 DIKKLDDVIEGD

-1464 ALFQNSDAEQAEV
+1464 VLFQNSDATQDEVNAATKALV
-1477 DAATQALIDA
+1477 DAA
-1487 AEALEVAY
+1487 ESLEVAY
-1495 GTITITVK
+1495 GTITVTVK
-1503 NEEGEV
+1503 DAEGNPIE
-1509 IPGAKVALDCYN
+1509 GAKVALDCYN
-1521 DDSIA
+1521 DDTIA

-1531 ADENGMVTFENL
+1531 ADENGMVTFNNL

-1555 GYTTRYGVTAPIV
+1555 GYTTRYGVTAPITV
-1568 LNEVTNTD
+1568 NEVTNTD
-1576 VVLNAVSADGLLAE
+1576 VVLNTVSPEGLLKE
-1590 YNFDDGDVSMLV
+1590 YDFEDGDVSMFV
-1602 NQEDN
+1602 SPEDN
-1607 AGGDVTVTAVDGKAQ
+1607 QAGAVAATAVDGKAK
-1622 IRFPGGGRAN
+1622 IKFPGGGRAC
-1632 VFIEDEG
+1632 VYIEDED

-1645 GRIEFDVTTMS
+1645 GRIEADITGLQ

-1666 RAANMNQRIWT
+1666 RGSDFTHRIWA
-1677 GVGDANNQY
+1677 GVGDSNNNY
-1686 FYEWWNGSANSWSS
+1686 FWEWWNGADTSYSG
-1700 MFSNNEYFTSG
+1700 MYGGQEHFKSG
-1711 NTVHV
+1711 NTVHL
-1716 VAEISNNRVKLTV
+1716 VAEIKDNTVKLTL
-1729 DDVVLVNSTVTGG
+1729 DGEVVLNTRISGN

-1756 ANSFQIDNV
+1756 GYTFQLDNV
-1765 KIYTADTDPVF
+1765 KIYTNDTDPVF

>member
-25 VPSMVFAEGEGTGWT
+25 VPSMVFAEGSETGWT
-40 QDEATDSTGCVNE
+40 QDETTNSTGCVNE

-60 LKSGPNNGNAATGTT
+60 LKSGPNNGNAVTGTNT

-87 NMGEIK
+87 KFGTVN
-93 LAIKT
+93 LAIKP
-98 VSSVADTRFGV
+98 VSGPTETRFGV
-109 LLNYTDPNNGMFIGF
+109 YLNYENPNNGYFIGY
-124 DASGWFWQNYG
+124 DAGGWFWQRYG
-135 ATGATWY
+135 DN
-142 QGSRVAAPT
+142 GSYEHVGINAPEA
-151 PGETVILNI
+151 GEQVILKI
-160 RWSDNKIVA
+160 TWSDKTITS
-169 ATADGVDLFEGS
+169 ATVDGQSIFGGSTVDIN
-181 VPEFSYT
+181 YT
-188 TGDKIALRVA
+188 TGDKIAIKCGT
-198 SLNSALTEVYVCDAD
+198 LNSQYTDIYVCDAD
-213 NIPEETT
+213 KIPEETT
-220 ESTEATEPPE
+220 ESTSSTEAPE
-230 VPVDPDRETVVL
+230 VPADPDRETITL
-242 TNDAMSVTV
+242 TNDAMNVTV

-258 IKYDL
+258 IKYNL

-291 TVVTTEVADKVTY
+291 KVVTTEAADKVTY
-304 KFPLKSEDNTI
+304 KFPLKSADNTI

-378 TKVDGD
+378 TRVDGD

-420 DGRSNGFSGAGA
+420 NGRSNGFSGAGA

-470 RVTTNVGGGSNDYAT
+470 RVTTNVGSATNTT

-506 GDGAINWNDG
+506 KDDAINWNDG
-516 AIAFRDISH
+516 AIAFRNISH
-525 EIAGS
+525 EIAKS
-530 EEVPELVG
+530 DEVPELVG

-602 DMNTLLTKGAE
+602 DMNTLLTKGKE

-640 WNATGTPNY
+640 WNSTGTPNY

-655 QGINING
+655 QGINMNG

-713 WGTRVISQE
+713 WGTRVISKE

-829 FEVVSWEYA
+829 FKVVSWKYA
-838 NDADPTVPVDGA
+838 NDADPTVPTSAD
-850 NWTPSMKAV
+850 WTPSVKAV

-871 RKSSDPNSAEF
+871 RKSGNPSDPLF

-890 GITVLDGSENRG
+890 GIKVLDGSENRG

-1021 DNILTLW
+1021 DNILSLW
-1028 DVETENVNYGDVN
+1028 DVETENVKYGDVN

-1062 GTIVDEK
+1062 GTIVDEN

-1088 LIAAGRTEASTVS
+1088 LIATGRTEAPTVS
-1101 GTATVQ
+1101 STATATVQ

-1113 PMFVLNGEISAKQEL
+1113 PMFVLNGKISAKQEL

-1245 VSFYNDFEKNVQG
+1245 TSFYNDFEKNIQG

-1279 LHDPYTQAGW
+1279 LHKPYTQAGW
-1289 DIKKLDDVIDGE
+1289 DIKKLDDVIAGD

-1359 SYSLLPLNEQAITDE
+1359 SYSLLPLNEQAITGE

-1431 EMMAAYEKYSGLN
+1431 KMMAAYEKYSGLN

-1464 ALFQNSDAEQAEV
+1464 ALFKNSEATQEEV
-1477 DAATQALIDA
+1477 DAATKTLIDA
-1487 AEALEVAY
+1487 AESLEVAY
-1495 GTITITVK
+1495 GTITVTVK
-1503 NEEGEV
+1503 NAEGNPIE
-1509 IPGAKVALDCYN
+1509 GAKVALDCYN
-1521 DDSIA
+1521 DDTIA

-1531 ADENGMVTFENL
+1531 ADKNGMVRFENL

-1555 GYTTRYGVTAPIV
+1555 GYTTRYGVTAPITV
-1568 LNEVTNTD
+1568 NKVTNTD
-1576 VVLNAVSADGLLAE
+1576 VVLNTVSPDGLLKE
-1590 YNFDDGDVSMLV
+1590 YNFDDGDVSMFV
-1602 NQEDN
+1602 SPEDN
-1607 AGGDVTVTAVDGKAQ
+1607 QAGAVAATAVDGKAK
-1622 IRFPGGGRAN
+1622 IKFPGGGRAC
-1632 VFIEDEG
+1632 VYIEDED

-1645 GRIEFDVTTMS
+1645 GRIEADITGLQ

-1666 RAANMNQRIWT
+1666 RGSDFTHRIWA
-1677 GVGDANNQY
+1677 GVGDSNNNY
-1686 FYEWWNGSANSWSS
+1686 FWEWWNGADTSYSG
-1700 MFSNNEYFTSG
+1700 MYGGQEHFKSG
-1711 NTVHV
+1711 NTVHL
-1716 VAEISNNRVKLTV
+1716 VAEIKDNTVKLTL
-1729 DDVVLVNSTVTGG
+1729 DGEVVLNTRIGG
-1742 IPTDGGW
+1742 NIPTDGGW

-1756 ANSFQIDNV
+1756 GYTFQIDNV
-1765 KIYTADTDPVF
+1765 KIYTNDTDPVF

>member
-25 VPSMVFAEGEGTGWT
+25 VPSMVFAEGSETGWT
-40 QDEATDSTGCVNE
+40 QDEATNSTGCVNE

-93 LAIKT
+93 LAIKP
-98 VSSVADTRFGV
+98 VSEASATRFGV
-109 LLNYTDPNNGMFIGF
+109 YLNYTNPNNAMFIGY
-124 DASGWFWQNYG
+124 DSGGWFWQNYG
-135 ATGATWY
+135 ASDSTWY
-142 QGSRVAAPT
+142 SGTRQPAPAA
-151 PGETVILNI
+151 GKTVILNI
-160 RWSDNKIVA
+160 KWSDNKIVSA
-169 ATADGVDLFEGS
+169 KVDGVDLFEGS

-188 TGDKIALRVA
+188 TSDKIAIKCGTW
-198 SLNSALTEVYVCDAD
+198 NSECTEVYVCDAD
-213 NIPEETT
+213 KIPEETT
-220 ESTEATEPPE
+220 ESTSSTEAPE
-230 VPVDPDRETVVL
+230 VPADPDRETITL
-242 TNDAMSVTV
+242 TNDAMNVTV

-258 IKYDL
+258 IKYNL
-263 ANGNVV
+263 KNGDVV

-291 TVVTTEVADKVTY
+291 KVVTTEAADKVTY
-304 KFPLKSEDNTI
+304 KFPLKSADNTI

-324 IENNTLAFNIT
+324 IDNNTLAFNIT

-378 TKVDGD
+378 TSVDGD

-394 NKTTDYAYAVI
+394 NKTTEYAYAVI

-420 DGRSNGFSGAGA
+420 DGKSNGFGGAGA

-470 RVTTNVGGGSNDYAT
+470 RVTTNVGSATNTT
-485 TYVYDPVDMPYVRVV
+485 TYVYDHVDMPYVRVV

-506 GDGAINWNDG
+506 KDGAINWNDG

-525 EIAGS
+525 EIAKS
-530 EEVPELVG
+530 DEVPELVG

-602 DMNTLLTKGAE
+602 DMNTLLTKGKE

-629 EAEAFNENRIK
+629 EAKAFNENRIK
-640 WNATGTPNY
+640 WNGTGTPNY

-655 QGINING
+655 QGINMNG
-662 WYDMANYDPDATYD
+662 WYDMANYDPDAKYD
-676 DLYRENR
+676 ELYRENR
-683 FQKLYELVGTNLDFV
+683 FQKLYDLVGENLDFV

-713 WGTRVISQE
+713 WGTRVISKE

-747 STDLTYGGADLKG
+747 ATDLTYGGANLKG

-829 FEVVSWEYA
+829 FKVVSWKYA
-838 NDADPTVPVDGA
+838 NDTDSTVPTSAD
-850 NWTPSMKAV
+850 WTPSVKAV

-871 RKSSDPNSAEF
+871 RKSGNPLDPLF

-890 GITVLDGSENRG
+890 GIKVLDGSENRG
-902 DNDNSKGNQT
+902 DYDSSKGNQT

-922 TGEFLDSKDEKLY
+922 TGKFLDSKDEKLY

-947 LPESWSDVS
+947 LPQSWSDVS

-983 IKADAET
+983 INADAET

-1021 DNILTLW
+1021 DNILSLW
-1028 DVETENVNYGDVN
+1028 DVEKETVKYGDVN

-1062 GTIVDEK
+1062 GTIVDEN

-1088 LIAAGRTEASTVS
+1088 LIATGRTEAPTAS

-1145 RSNSNAYVRILDSN
+1145 RSDNNAYVRILDSN

-1177 KAYTHSNSSATIGGT
+1177 KAYTHSNSSATIDGT

-1237 EYDEEGNV
+1237 KYDEEGNV
-1245 VSFYNDFEKNVQG
+1245 TSFYNDFEKNVQG
-1258 VYPFVIGGIEGV
+1258 VYPFVIGGIERV

-1279 LHDPYTQAGW
+1279 LHKPYTQAGW
-1289 DIKKLDDVIDGE
+1289 DIKKLDDVIEGD

-1354 YSSSK
+1354 YNSSK
-1359 SYSLLPLNEQAITDE
+1359 PYSLLPLNEQAITGE

-1431 EMMAAYEKYSGLN
+1431 KMMAAYEKYSGLN

-1450 DQWAVFAE
+1450 EQWAVFAE

-1464 ALFQNSDAEQAEV
+1464 ALFQNSEATQEEV
-1477 DAATQALIDA
+1477 DAATKALIDA
-1487 AEALEVAY
+1487 AESLEVAY
-1495 GTITITVK
+1495 GTITVTVK
-1503 NEEGEV
+1503 NAEGNPIE
-1509 IPGAKVALDCYN
+1509 GAKVALDCYN
-1521 DDSIA
+1521 DNTIA

-1531 ADENGMVTFENL
+1531 ADANGMVRFENL
-1543 RNREYGASASAD
+1543 RNREYGASASAV
-1555 GYTTRYGVTAPIV
+1555 GYTTRYGVTAPITV
-1568 LNEVTNTD
+1568 NEVKNTD
-1576 VVLNAVSADGLLAE
+1576 VVLNTVSPDGLLKE

-1602 NQEDN
+1602 SQEDN
-1607 AGGDVTVTAVDGKAQ
+1607 AGGNVTVTAVDGAAKLN
-1622 IRFPGGGRAN
+1622 FPGGGRAN
-1632 VFIEDEG
+1632 VFVEADD

-1645 GRIEFDVTTMS
+1645 GRIEFDITTVS
-1656 ANGIRFGVNF
+1656 SSGARFGVNL
-1666 RAANMNQRIWT
+1666 RGANFNQRIFL
-1677 GVGDANNQY
+1677 GVENSVGKY
-1686 FYEWWNGSANSWSS
+1686 FWEWWNGGSS
-1700 MFSNNEYFTSG
+1700 SYSSLNTKTAYLTQG
-1711 NTVHV
+1711 NRVHV
-1716 VAEISNNRVKLTV
+1716 VAEIKNNTVKLKMN
-1729 DDVVLVNSTVTGG
+1729 DEVVLNSTIGG
-1742 IPTDGGW
+1742 NIPSAGGW
-1749 FGFECRN
+1749 FGFECQQ
-1756 ANSFQIDNV
+1756 ANSFMIDNV
-1765 KIYTADTDPVF
+1765 KIYTNDTDPVF

>member
-25 VPSMVFAEGEGTGWT
+25 VPTMVFAEGESSGWT
-40 QDEATDSTGCVNE
+40 QEKSDTTGVINE
-53 LVDGWVH
+53 LTSDGWWH
-60 LKSGPNNGNAATGTT
+60 FKSGPNNGNNPNPDKNPAT
-75 PAVFVSDTMTGG
+75 FVNDTMTIDAFGTLDWD
-87 NMGEIK
+87 ILPASDASK
-93 LAIKT
+93 
-98 VSSVADTRFGV
+98 SRFGIW
-109 LLNYTDPNNGMFIGF
+109 LKYSDTSNGMFIGY
-124 DASGWFWQNYG
+124 DSGGWFWQNYG
-135 ATGATWY
+135 ADNESWY
-142 QGSRVAAPT
+142 SGTRVAAPKA
-151 PGETVILNI
+151 GQTVRLQLS
-160 RWSDNKIVA
+160 WTDNKFIKAEV
-169 ATADGVDLFEGS
+169 DGQTLFEGS
-181 VPEFSYT
+181 IPEFGYAE
-188 TGDKIALRVA
+188 GDKIAIKCGTY
-198 SLNSALTEVYVCDAD
+198 STEYTEVYIREHTD
-213 NIPEETT
+213 EEPTT
-220 ESTEATEPPE
+220 ESTEATEAPE
-230 VPVDPDRETVVL
+230 VPVDPNRETVTL
-242 TNDAMSVTV
+242 TNDAMNVLV

-258 IKYDL
+258 ISYEMK
-263 ANGNVV
+263 NINNTVV

-279 RINGVDLTVDPE
+279 RINGVDIKVNPDE
-291 TVVTTEVADKVTY
+291 VTTTQAADKVTY
-304 KFPLKSEDNTI
+304 QFPLKSEANNI
-315 DMEMTCELV
+315 DMVMTCELV
-324 IENNTLAFNIT
+324 IKDNTLAFNIT
-335 EIKNNLDSQVNPIL
+335 EIKNNLDSQAYPIL
-349 KIYIPQHSLVSVNAN
+349 KIYIPQHSLVSVNST

-371 GAIISSK
+371 GSITSSR
-378 TKVDGD
+378 TTVDGD
-384 EYFKLTSTSA
+384 EYFELTSTST

-405 SDSKISASMESNSTV
+405 SDSKISASMESNSTI
-420 DGRSNGFSGAGA
+420 DGRATGFTGGGA
-432 NNTRIVSE
+432 NNTRIISE
-440 VYDGAVP
+440 VYDGAIMTGVA
-447 NAEGTYETVKTL
+447 NIGDVNGDGVINVNDATLIQLYITYSDREIDTAVADVNGDGIISVSDVTEIQWIAAGKKEAPESGYKVVKTL

-464 TWDYQY
+464 VWDYQY
-470 RVTTNVGGGSNDYAT
+470 RVTTNVGSATDTT
-485 TYVYDPVDMPYVRVV
+485 TYVYDPVDMPYVKVV

-506 GDGAINWNDG
+506 KDGKINWNDG
-516 AIAFRDISH
+516 AIAFRTISH

-530 EEVPELVG
+530 DEVPELVG

-595 ERIGGAE
+595 ERIGGAD
-602 DMNTLLTKGAE
+602 DMNTLLTKGKE

-629 EAEAFNENRIK
+629 EADAFNENRIK
-640 WNATGTPNY
+640 WNSTGTPNY

-655 QGINING
+655 QGINMNG

-676 DLYRENR
+676 DLYREAR

-733 WGVAN
+733 WGAAN

-760 VNSTLIRFIRNHQKD
+760 NNSILTRFIRNHQKD
-775 VWVGDYPS
+775 VWIGDYPS

-794 GMNMK
+794 GLNMK

-814 RNLYTHNLSTKFLQH
+814 KNLYTHNLSTKFLQH

-838 NDADPTVPVDGA
+838 NDEDPTVPVDGA
-850 NWTPSMKAV
+850 NWTPSVKAV
-859 LRDDAGNEVVVT
+859 LRDEAGNEVVVT
-871 RKSSDPNSAEF
+871 RKSSDPSSALF

-890 GITVLDGSENRG
+890 GVTVLDGSENRG
-902 DNDNSKGNQT
+902 DNDSVKGNQS
-912 YLIPWLWDSS
+912 YLIPWLWDAETGNFVASS
-922 TGEFLDSKDEKLY
+922 DEKLY

-947 LPESWSDVS
+947 LPESWKDL
-956 EVKYYKL
+956 ETVKYYKL
-963 TDLGAVEEQIIKVD
+963 TDLGAVEEQIINVVD
-977 ENRQIT
+977 GKIT
-983 IKADAET
+983 ITADAET
-990 PYIVKKGDATKLEI
+990 PYVVKKGDAKNLEI

-1021 DNILTLW
+1021 DNILKLW
-1028 DVETENVNYGDVN
+1028 TVEKGD
-1041 GDKVININ
+1041 D
-1049 DASLVQLYINKNE
+1049 S
-1062 GTIVDEK
+1062 
-1069 IADVNRDGIITVA
+1069 
-1082 DVTAIQ
+1082 
-1088 LIAAGRTEASTVS
+1088 S
-1101 GTATVQ
+1101 TATVQ

-1113 PMFVLNGEISAKQEL
+1113 PMFVLNGNISAKQQM
-1128 TDLTAGT
+1128 TDLTAGQ

-1145 RSNSNAYVRILDSN
+1145 RSDSNAYVRVLDSK

-1164 ENYTNRS
+1164 ENYTNKS

-1177 KAYTHSNSSATIGGT
+1177 KAYTHSNSSATVNGT
-1192 SYFQNIYLFFTPVEG
+1192 SYFQNIYVFFTPVEG
-1207 EKYYLQLEQT
+1207 ETYYLQLAQT
-1217 GTGNV
+1217 GEGNV

-1237 EYDEEGNV
+1237 TYDEDGNV
-1245 VSFYNDFEKNVQG
+1245 TGFYNDFEKNIQG

-1279 LHDPYTQAGW
+1279 LHAPYTQAGW
-1289 DIKKLDDVIDGE
+1289 DIKKLDDVIDGN
-1301 WSVKVNGLVQRNAMV
+1301 WSVKVNGLVQRNNMV

-1348 VYGEGE
+1348 VYGDGE
-1354 YSSSK
+1354 FSTGK
-1359 SYSLLPLNEQAITDE
+1359 SYSLLPLNEQAITAD
-1374 GTSKHTFSFSLIGGE
+1374 GTSKHTFSFSLIGAE
-1389 SGQTWFGIY
+1389 NGQSWFGIY

-1419 NVSIKVSKSDKS
+1419 NLKITVSKSNKA
-1431 EMMAAYEKYSGLN
+1431 EMMAAYEKYSSLN

-1450 DQWAVFAE
+1450 EQWSVFAK
-1458 ALANVE
+1458 ALADVE
-1464 ALFQNSDAEQAEV
+1464 ALFQNSDATQDQV
-1477 DAATQALIDA
+1477 DAATKALIDA
-1487 AEALEVAY
+1487 AESLKIAY
-1495 GTITITVK
+1495 GTITVTVK
-1503 NEEGEV
+1503 DEEGNA

-1521 DDSIA
+1521 DDTVA
-1526 KQTGV
+1526 KQTAV
-1531 ADENGMVTFENL
+1531 ADDNGMVTFENL

-1555 GYTTRYGVTAPIV
+1555 GYTTRYGVTAAIKV
-1568 LNEVTNTD
+1568 NETTNTD
-1576 VVLNAVSADGLLAE
+1576 VVLNKVSADGLLAE
-1590 YNFDDGDVSMLV
+1590 YNFDDNDVSMLV

-1607 AGGDVTVTAVDGKAQ
+1607 AGGDVTITAVDGKAQ
-1622 IRFPGGGRAN
+1622 IKFPGGGRAN
-1632 VFIEDEG
+1632 VFIEQEG

-1686 FYEWWNGSANSWSS
+1686 FYEWWNGNNNSWSS
-1700 MFSNNEYFTSG
+1700 MFSNNEYFTNG
-1711 NTVHV
+1711 KTVHV
-1716 VAEISNNRVKLTV
+1716 VAEINNNKVKLTV
-1729 DDVVLVNSTVTGG
+1729 DDVVLVESNISGG

-1749 FGFECRN
+1749 FGFECRS
-1756 ANSFQIDNV
+1756 ANSFQIDNL